1 MSDSVRSLVVSLYL
15 DSGKFD
21 KAIRLVNKEIKQAE
35 SEFKLAGAGVKDFEK
50 TLKGVDAKAEMLRK
64 TLKGQTENVSA
75 LTGKLGTLNKR
86 QQEQYEAYEK
96 SAAQY
101 REAKADLLV
110 YKNAVEETERAL
122 AKARQGGDPLIV
134 SGLEENLKHQK
145 QEYADQE
152 KKVNQL
158 ANATDKYAEKLGS
171 TQYAITS
178 TTAALN
184 EQKAAMKETG
194 DELNKN
200 ENAWYKYGVAMQN
213 WADKA
218 RGTSEALNQFGGKL
232 TKTVTAPIL
241 AAGAAAAKAGIDY
254 EDAFAGVR
262 KTVNVTSGD
271 AEAFFAQLS
280 ASVIDMSKRLATSAA
295 DISEVMA
302 IAGQMGIE
310 NDALESFTETIV
322 RLGMSTNLAGA
333 EAASAMAKFA
343 NITGM
348 AQSRFSNMGA
358 TLVDLGNNFATT
370 EADIMEMAV
379 RIGAAGKQVGLT
391 EPQILGFSA
400 ALSSLGLEAEA
411 GGSAFS
417 KALRKME
424 IAVATGSSALNDFA
438 RVAGM
443 TSEQFAQMWENNPA
457 EAFQAFIV
465 GLGGMNDEGM
475 GAIATLNEIGITELR
490 LSDTLLRS
498 ANATDLIS
506 DALTRANGA
515 WEDNTALMTE
525 SDMRLQTT
533 ASKLTNIK
541 NSLIAV
547 GIEFADTMAPE
558 IQTVVDGLGD
568 AVKWFG
574 ALDDKTRRNIVT
586 WGLYAAAV
594 GPALKVIGKIG
605 TTVTGAIGT
614 FGKLSQRIGEAGA
627 AFRATG
633 SAATALTTLLG
644 SGGMLVAG
652 VAAATAAIAALII
665 HFKKLEDAKP
675 DLSIDKSEID
685 SYKIDAQSL
694 EADIDV
700 NTSVTVSGDILNL
713 KEKFIGILNDGLPET
728 QEIREGMQADVD
740 KAVQAV
746 YSLIDESLAAQKTN
760 LDAQFAAGL
769 IDEGTYNTAIY
780 KLTGQAD
787 ALKGDLTGKA
797 EAVTAYV
804 TELCNNNRAM
814 TDEEIATLNALL
826 ESLGETADT
835 VQQVTAAQ
843 TDYYKLAYEK
853 TRLGYGDES
862 DQQKALEYVEILS
875 NRKIQ
880 QIEADKKAL
889 EAVYAATT
897 EGASD
902 EEKDA
907 QFQKL
912 QKQTDALNAEADAID
927 RARAAAHGGI
937 DLSIL
942 ETGGITLDDLQRYIT
957 LVDALKERGID
968 VTNGFGF
975 GEKTSI
981 LNSRFQSWMSPGS
994 NPIASYIDQI
1004 DEIIKK
1010 LDESGLLGEDSPL
1023 KKSLATLTE
1032 SGVVSEDDLTN
1043 TYGLVEALAQ
1053 LTTQTE
1059 PAAEAMKQLETDTA
1073 ESAQN
1078 ILPGAAQAVTDTES
1092 QLTDAMEGA
1101 AAASR
1106 EIFPKAF
1113 DMHSPSR
1120 VMYAQGLNVMAGFRN
1135 GIMAGRSGVINA
1147 MRDAARAAVNAA
1159 KQELDIHSPSRVFED
1174 EIGAMA
1180 MKGFGKGFTDEAK
1193 KQAAAIKN
1201 ASRYLTDEAKGGA
1214 ISGSNNRTYNS
1225 ESNVTVTGNTF
1236 VVNDKQ
1242 DVQALANEIAA
1253 LTRQKQRG
1261 RGLRTA

>member
-21 KAIRLVNKEIKQAE
+21 KAIRLVNKEIRQAE

-64 TLKGQTENVSA
+64 TLKGQAENVSA

-86 QQEQYEAYEK
+86 QQEQYTEYERI
-96 SAAQY
+96 SAQY

-110 YKNAVEETERAL
+110 YKDAVEQTQRAL
-122 AKARQGGDPLIV
+122 KQAEQGGDPLLIEA
-134 SGLEENLKHQK
+134 LNEKL
-145 QEYADQE
+145 ADQTKLYKEQE
-152 KKVNQL
+152 KEVEKL
-158 ANATDKYAEKLGS
+158 ASGVDKYAEKLGS
-171 TQYAITS
+171 TQYAITN

-218 RGTSEALNQFGGKL
+218 HSASEAVSQFGGKL
-232 TKTVTAPIL
+232 TKTITTPIL

-262 KTVNVTSGD
+262 KTVSVTSGD
-271 AEAFFAQLS
+271 AEAFFAKLS
-280 ASVIDMSKRLATSAA
+280 DSVIDMSKRLATGAA

-302 IAGQMGIE
+302 IAGQLGIE
-310 NDALESFTETIV
+310 NDELESFTETIV
-322 RLGMSTNLAGA
+322 RLGMSTNLAGD

-348 AQSRFSNMGA
+348 AQNKFSNMGA

-370 EADIMEMAV
+370 EADVMEMAV

-400 ALSSLGLEAEA
+400 ALSSLGLESEA

-424 IAVATGSSALNDFA
+424 TAVATGSSALNDFA

-443 TSEQFAQMWENNPA
+443 TSEQFAEMWKNNPA

-465 GLGGMNDEGM
+465 GLGQMNDEGV
-475 GAIATLNEIGITELR
+475 GAIATLDEIGITELR

-506 DALTRANGA
+506 DALARANVA
-515 WEDNTALMTE
+515 WEENTALMTE
-525 SDMRLQTT
+525 SDTRLQTT

-558 IQTVVDGLGD
+558 IETVVKGLGD

-574 ALDDKTRRNIVT
+574 SLDDATRRNIVT
-586 WGLYAAAV
+586 WGLYAAAI
-594 GPALKVIGKIG
+594 GPALKVIGRIG
-605 TTVTGAIGT
+605 TTATGAIST

-627 AFRATG
+627 AFKATG

-700 NTSVTVSGDILNL
+700 DTNVTVSGDILSL

-740 KAVQAV
+740 EAVQEV
-746 YSLIDESLAAQKTN
+746 YNLIDESLAAKKSS
-760 LDAQFAAGL
+760 LDEQFAAGL
-769 IDEGTYNTAIY
+769 IDEDTYNQAIA

-804 TELCNNNRAM
+804 AALCANNRAM
-814 TDEEIATLNALL
+814 TDEEIDTLNALL
-826 ESLGETADT
+826 DSLGETADK

-843 TDYYKLAYEK
+843 IDYYKLAYEK

-862 DQQKALEYVEILS
+862 DQQKALEYVEILAE
-875 NRKIQ
+875 RKKKE
-880 QIEADKKAL
+880 IEAERKAL
-889 EAVYAATT
+889 EETYAVTT

-907 QFQKL
+907 QLAKL
-912 QKQTDALNAEADAID
+912 KEQTDALNEQIDAME

-942 ETGGITLDDLQRYIT
+942 EEGGITLEDLREYIKLSEELKRYNIDVSDGLSGNEKFRAWLDSNAGGDLQEKIDT
-957 LVDALKERGID
+957 IDAI
-968 VTNGFGF
+968 V
-975 GEKTSI
+975 
-981 LNSRFQSWMSPGS
+981 
-994 NPIASYIDQI
+994 
-1004 DEIIKK
+1004 KK
-1010 LDESGLLGEDSPL
+1010 LDESGLLKDDSPL

-1032 SGVVSEDDLTN
+1032 SGVVNEDDLTN

-1053 LTTQTE
+1053 LVAQTE

-1073 ESAQN
+1073 ESAKN

-1092 QLTDAMEGA
+1092 QLTGAMQGA
-1101 AAASR
+1101 ANAAKGV
-1106 EIFPKAF
+1106 FPDTF

-1135 GIMAGRSGVINA
+1135 GIIAGRSGVITA
-1147 MRDAARAAVNAA
+1147 MKDAARAAVNAA
-1159 KQELDIHSPSRVFED
+1159 KQELDIHSPSRVFEN

-1193 KQAAAIKN
+1193 KQAAAIKS
-1201 ASRYLTDEAKGGA
+1201 ASRYLTGEAKGGA
-1214 ISGSNNRTYNS
+1214 MGGSNNRTYTS

-1236 VVNDKQ
+1236 IVNDKQ

>member
-21 KAIRLVNKEIKQAE
+21 KAIRLVNKEIRQAE

-75 LTGKLGTLNKR
+75 LTGKLNTLNKR
-86 QQEQYEAYEK
+86 QQEQYTEYERI
-96 SAAQY
+96 SAQY

-110 YKNAVEETERAL
+110 YKDAIEQTQRAL
-122 AKARQGGDPLIV
+122 KQAEQGGDPLLIEA
-134 SGLEENLKHQK
+134 LNEKL
-145 QEYADQE
+145 ADQTKLYKEQE
-152 KKVNQL
+152 KEVEKL
-158 ANATDKYAEKLGS
+158 ASGVDKYAEKLGS
-171 TQYAITS
+171 TQYAITN

-218 RGTSEALNQFGGKL
+218 RGASEAVSQFGGKL
-232 TKTVTAPIL
+232 TKTITTPIL

-262 KTVNVTSGD
+262 KTVSVTSGD
-271 AEAFFAQLS
+271 AEAFFAKLS
-280 ASVIDMSKRLATSAA
+280 NSVIDMSKRLATSAA

-302 IAGQMGIE
+302 IAGQLGIE
-310 NDALESFTETIV
+310 NDELESFTETIV
-322 RLGMSTNLAGA
+322 RLGMSTNLAGE

-348 AQSRFSNMGA
+348 AQSKFSNMGA

-370 EADIMEMAV
+370 EADIMAMAV

-400 ALSSLGLEAEA
+400 ALSSLGLESEA

-424 IAVATGSSALNDFA
+424 TAVATGSSALNDFA

-443 TSEQFAQMWENNPA
+443 TSEQFAEMWKNNPA

-465 GLGGMNDEGM
+465 GLGKMNDEGV
-475 GAIATLNEIGITELR
+475 GAIATLDEIGITELR

-498 ANATDLIS
+498 ANATGLIS
-506 DALTRANGA
+506 DALARANVA
-515 WEDNTALMTE
+515 WEENTALMTE
-525 SDMRLQTT
+525 SDTRLQTT

-558 IQTVVDGLGD
+558 IETVVKGLGD

-574 ALDDKTRRNIVT
+574 SLDDTTRRNIVT

-594 GPALKVIGKIG
+594 GPTLKVLGRIG
-605 TTVTGAIGT
+605 TTATGAIGT
-614 FGKLSQRIGEAGA
+614 IGKLSQRIGEAGA
-627 AFRATG
+627 AFKATG

-652 VAAATAAIAALII
+652 IAAATAAIAALII

-700 NTSVTVSGDILNL
+700 DTNVTVSGDILNL

-740 KAVQAV
+740 EAVQEV
-746 YSLIDESLAAQKTN
+746 YNLIDESLAAKKSS
-760 LDAQFAAGL
+760 LDEQFAAGL
-769 IDEGTYNTAIY
+769 IDEDTYNQAIA

-804 TELCNNNRAM
+804 AALCANNRAM
-814 TDEEIATLNALL
+814 TDEEIDTLNALL
-826 ESLGETADT
+826 DSLGETADK

-843 TDYYKLAYEK
+843 IDYYKLAYEK

-862 DQQKALEYVEILS
+862 DQQKALEYVEILAEQ
-875 NRKIQ
+875 KKQ
-880 QIEADKKAL
+880 EIEAERKAL
-889 EAVYAATT
+889 EEVYATTT
-897 EGASD
+897 EGESD

-907 QFQKL
+907 QLAKL
-912 QKQTDALNAEADAID
+912 KEQTDALNEQIDAIE

-942 ETGGITLDDLQRYIT
+942 EQGGITLDDLREYVKLSEELKKYNIDVSDGLSGSEKFAAWLDSNAGGDLQEKIDT
-957 LVDALKERGID
+957 IDAL
-968 VTNGFGF
+968 
-975 GEKTSI
+975 
-981 LNSRFQSWMSPGS
+981 
-994 NPIASYIDQI
+994 
-1004 DEIIKK
+1004 IKK
-1010 LDESGLLGEDSPL
+1010 LDESGLLKDDSPL

-1059 PAAEAMKQLETDTA
+1059 PAAEAVKKLEGDTKDI
-1073 ESAQN
+1073 AQQ
-1078 ILPGAAQAVTDTES
+1078 IIPGAAQAVTDTSGE
-1092 QLTDAMEGA
+1092 LTGAMQGA
-1101 AAASR
+1101 ADAAKDV
-1106 EIFPKAF
+1106 FPKAF

-1135 GIMAGRSGVINA
+1135 GIIAGRSGVITA
-1147 MRDAARAAVNAA
+1147 MKDAARAAVNAA
-1159 KQELDIHSPSRVFED
+1159 KQELDIHSPSRVFEN

-1193 KQAAAIKN
+1193 KQAAAIKS
-1201 ASRYLTDEAKGGA
+1201 ASRYLTGEAKGGA
-1214 ISGSNNRTYNS
+1214 MGGSNNRTYTS

-1236 VVNDKQ
+1236 IVNDKQ

>member
-75 LTGKLGTLNKR
+75 LTGKLSTLNKR
-86 QQEQYEAYEK
+86 QQEQYTEYERLSAQYKAAKNDLLQYK
-96 SAAQY
+96 SAVEKTQ
-101 REAKADLLV
+101 KAL
-110 YKNAVEETERAL
+110 RL
-122 AKARQGGDPLIV
+122 AEQGGDPLLIEA
-134 SGLEENLKHQK
+134 LNDKL
-145 QEYADQE
+145 ADQTKEYQNQE
-152 KKVNQL
+152 KEVQKL
-158 ANATDKYAEKLGS
+158 ANSVDQYAAKLGS
-171 TQYAITS
+171 TQYTITS

-194 DELNKN
+194 DELRKH

-213 WADKA
+213 WADNA
-218 RGTSEALNQFGGKL
+218 RGASEALNQFGGKL
-232 TKTVTAPIL
+232 TKTVTTPIL

-271 AEAFFAQLS
+271 AEAFFARLS
-280 ASVIDMSKRLATSAA
+280 SSVIDMSKRLATSAA

-424 IAVATGSSALNDFA
+424 IAVATGSSALDDFA

-515 WEDNTALMTE
+515 WEENAALMTE

-558 IQTVVDGLGD
+558 IQAVVDGLGD

-700 NTSVTVSGDILNL
+700 DTSVTVSGDILNL

-728 QEIREGMQADVD
+728 QEIRDGMQADVD
-740 KAVQAV
+740 NAVQAV

-804 TELCNNNRAM
+804 TALCNNNRAM

-826 ESLGETADT
+826 ESLGETADK

-862 DQQKALEYVEILS
+862 DQQKALEYVEILAE
-875 NRKIQ
+875 RKKKE
-880 QIEADKKAL
+880 IEAERKAL
-889 EAVYAATT
+889 EETYAVTT
-897 EGASD
+897 EGASE

-907 QFQKL
+907 QLAKL
-912 QKQTDALNAEADAID
+912 KEQTDALNAEADAIE

-937 DLSIL
+937 DLGIL
-942 ETGGITLDDLQRYIT
+942 EQGGITIDDLERYT
-957 LVDALKERGID
+957 ELTDKLKQFGID
-968 VTNGFGF
+968 ISDGLSWSEQV
-975 GEKTSI
+975 SI
-981 LNSRFQSWMSPGS
+981 DRGAQGRVKNAL
-994 NPIASYIDQI
+994 AEIDAI
-1004 DEIIKK
+1004 VKK
-1010 LDESGLLGEDSPL
+1010 LDESGLLGDDSPL

-1032 SGVVSEDDLTN
+1032 NGVVNEDDLTN

-1092 QLTDAMEGA
+1092 QLTGAMQGA
-1101 AAASR
+1101 ADAAKGV
-1106 EIFPKAF
+1106 FPDTF

-1120 VMYAQGLNVMAGFRN
+1120 IMYAQGLNVMAGFRN

-1159 KQELDIHSPSRVFED
+1159 KQELDIHSPSRVFEN

-1193 KQAAAIKN
+1193 KQASAIKN

-1236 VVNDKQ
+1236 IVNDKQ

>member
-64 TLKGQTENVSA
+64 TLKGQAENVSA

-134 SGLEENLKHQK
+134 SGLEEKLKDQK

-171 TQYAITS
+171 TQYTITS

-194 DELNKN
+194 DELRKH

-218 RGTSEALNQFGGKL
+218 RGASEALNQFGGKL
-232 TKTVTAPIL
+232 TKTVTTPIL
-241 AAGAAAAKAGIDY
+241 AAGVAAAKAGIDY

-271 AEAFFAQLS
+271 AETFFARLS
-280 ASVIDMSKRLATSAA
+280 ASVIDMSKRLATGAA

-424 IAVATGSSALNDFA
+424 IAVSTGSSALDDFA

-457 EAFQAFIV
+457 DAFQAFIV

-515 WEDNTALMTE
+515 WEENTALMTE

-694 EADIDV
+694 ETDIDV
-700 NTSVTVSGDILNL
+700 DTSVTVSGDILNL

-740 KAVQAV
+740 KAVEAV

-769 IDEGTYNTAIY
+769 IDDGTYNTAIY

-804 TELCNNNRAM
+804 TALCNNNRAM

-826 ESLGETADT
+826 ESLGETADK

-862 DQQKALEYVEILS
+862 DQQKALEYVEIMAE
-875 NRKIQ
+875 RKKKE
-880 QIEADKKAL
+880 IESERKAL
-889 EAVYAATT
+889 EETYAVTT
-897 EGASD
+897 EGASE

-907 QFQKL
+907 QLAKL
-912 QKQTDALNAEADAID
+912 KEQTDALNAEADAIE

-937 DLSIL
+937 DLGIL
-942 ETGGITLDDLQRYIT
+942 EQGGITIDDLERYT
-957 LVDALKERGID
+957 ELTDKLKQFGID
-968 VTNGFGF
+968 ISDGLSLSEQV
-975 GEKTSI
+975 
-981 LNSRFQSWMSPGS
+981 
-994 NPIASYIDQI
+994 AIDRGAQGRVKNALAEI
-1004 DEIIKK
+1004 DAIVKK

-1059 PAAEAMKQLETDTA
+1059 PAAEAMKRLETDTA

-1092 QLTDAMEGA
+1092 QLTDAMQGA
-1101 AAASR
+1101 ADAAKGV
-1106 EIFPKAF
+1106 FPDTF

-1159 KQELDIHSPSRVFED
+1159 KQELDINSPSRVFED

-1236 VVNDKQ
+1236 IVNDKQ

>member
-64 TLKGQTENVSA
+64 TLKGQTESVSA
-75 LTGKLGTLNKR
+75 LTGKLNTLNKR
-86 QQEQYEAYEK
+86 QQDQYTEYERLSAQYKAAKNDLLQYK
-96 SAAQY
+96 SAVEKTQ
-101 REAKADLLV
+101 KAL
-110 YKNAVEETERAL
+110 RL
-122 AKARQGGDPLIV
+122 AEQGGDPLLIE
-134 SGLEENLKHQK
+134 GLNKKL
-145 QEYADQE
+145 ADQTKEYQNQE
-152 KKVNQL
+152 KEVQKL
-158 ANATDKYAEKLGS
+158 ASSVDQYAAKLGS
-171 TQYAITS
+171 TQYTITS

-194 DELNKN
+194 DELRKH
-200 ENAWYKYGVAMQN
+200 ESAWYKYGVAMQN

-218 RGTSEALNQFGGKL
+218 RGTSEALNQFGGKM

-728 QEIREGMQADVD
+728 QEIRDGMQADVD

-804 TELCNNNRAM
+804 TTLCNNNRAM

-826 ESLGETADT
+826 ESLGETADK

-862 DQQKALEYVEILS
+862 DQQKALEYVEIMAE
-875 NRKIQ
+875 RKKKE
-880 QIEADKKAL
+880 IEAERKAL
-889 EAVYAATT
+889 EDTYAVTT
-897 EGASD
+897 EGASE

-907 QFQKL
+907 QLAKL
-912 QKQTDALNAEADAID
+912 KEQTDALNEQVDAIES
-927 RARAAAHGGI
+927 ARAAAHGGI
-937 DLSIL
+937 DLGIL
-942 ETGGITLDDLQRYIT
+942 EQGGITIDDLREYIK
-957 LVDALKERGID
+957 LSKELERSNID
-968 VTNGFGF
+968 VSDGLSWD
-975 GEKTSI
+975 EKI
-981 LNSRFQSWMSPGS
+981 RAWMDS
-994 NPIASYIDQI
+994 NAGGDLQEKIDAI
-1004 DEIIKK
+1004 DAINKK
-1010 LDESGLLGEDSPL
+1010 LDESGLFGEDSPL

-1059 PAAEAMKQLETDTA
+1059 PAAEAMKRLETDTA

-1078 ILPGAAQAVTDTES
+1078 ILPGAAQAVTNTES
-1092 QLTDAMEGA
+1092 QLTDAMQSA
-1101 AAASR
+1101 ADAAKGV
-1106 EIFPKAF
+1106 FPDTF
-1113 DMHSPSR
+1113 DMHSESR
-1120 VMYAQGLNVMAGFRN
+1120 VTYAQGLNVMAGFRN
-1135 GIMAGRSGVINA
+1135 GIIAGRSGVINA
-1147 MRDAARAAVNAA
+1147 MINAARAAVNAA
-1159 KQELDIHSPSRVFED
+1159 EQELDINSPSGVFED
-1174 EIGAMA
+1174 DIGVMS
-1180 MKGFGKGFTDEAK
+1180 MKGFGNGVTKESK
-1193 KQAAAIKN
+1193 KQAAVIKN
-1201 ASRYLTDEAKGGA
+1201 AFRYLTDEAKGSA

>member
-75 LTGKLGTLNKR
+75 LTGKLNTLNKR

-96 SAAQY
+96 SAEQY

-122 AKARQGGDPLIV
+122 AKARQGGDPLLIE
-134 SGLEENLKHQK
+134 GLNKKL
-145 QEYADQE
+145 ADQTKEYQNQE
-152 KKVNQL
+152 KEVQKL
-158 ANATDKYAEKLGS
+158 ANSVDKYAEKLGS
-171 TQYAITS
+171 TQYTITS

-194 DELNKN
+194 DELRKH
-200 ENAWYKYGVAMQN
+200 ESAWYKYGVAMQN

-232 TKTVTAPIL
+232 TKTVTTPIL

-280 ASVIDMSKRLATSAA
+280 ASVIDMSKRLATGAA

-424 IAVATGSSALNDFA
+424 IAVATGSSALDDFA

-515 WEDNTALMTE
+515 WEENTALMTE

-700 NTSVTVSGDILNL
+700 DTSVTVSGDILNL

-728 QEIREGMQADVD
+728 QEIRDGMQADVD
-740 KAVQAV
+740 NAVQAV
-746 YSLIDESLAAQKTN
+746 YNLIDESLAAQKTN
-760 LDAQFAAGL
+760 LNEQFAAGL
-769 IDEGTYNTAIY
+769 IDEDTYNTAID

-804 TELCNNNRAM
+804 TTLCNNNRAM

-826 ESLGETADT
+826 ESLGETADK

-862 DQQKALEYVEILS
+862 DQQKALEYVEILAE
-875 NRKIQ
+875 RKKKE
-880 QIEADKKAL
+880 IEAERKAL
-889 EAVYAATT
+889 EETYAVTT
-897 EGASD
+897 EGASE

-907 QFQKL
+907 QLAKL
-912 QKQTDALNAEADAID
+912 KEQTDALNTQIDAIE

-937 DLSIL
+937 DLGIL
-942 ETGGITLDDLQRYIT
+942 EQGGITIDDLERYTELI
-957 LVDALKERGID
+957 DKLKQFGID
-968 VTNGFGF
+968 ISDGLSWSEQV
-975 GEKTSI
+975 SI
-981 LNSRFQSWMSPGS
+981 DRGAQGRVKNAL
-994 NPIASYIDQI
+994 AEIDAI
-1004 DEIIKK
+1004 VKK

-1043 TYGLVEALAQ
+1043 TYSLVEALAQ

-1092 QLTDAMEGA
+1092 QLTDAMQGA
-1101 AAASR
+1101 ADAAKGV
-1106 EIFPKAF
+1106 FPDTF

-1120 VMYAQGLNVMAGFRN
+1120 IMYTQGLNVMAGFRN
-1135 GIMAGRSGVINA
+1135 GIIAGRSGVIAA
-1147 MRDAARAAVNAA
+1147 MRNAARAAVNAA
-1159 KQELDIHSPSRVFED
+1159 KQELDIHSPSRVFEN

-1180 MKGFGKGFTDEAK
+1180 TKGFGKGFTGKAK

-1201 ASRYLTDEAKGGA
+1201 ASRYLTGEAKGGA

-1236 VVNDKQ
+1236 IVNDKQ

-1261 RGLRTA
+1261 RGLRMA

>member
-1 MSDSVRSLVVSLYL
+1 MSDNVRSLVVSLYL

-21 KAIRLVNKEIKQAE
+21 KAIRLVNKEIRQAE

-50 TLKGVDAKAEMLRK
+50 TLKGVDAKADMLRK

-86 QQEQYEAYEK
+86 QQEQYAEYERI
-96 SAAQY
+96 SAQY

-110 YKNAVEETERAL
+110 YKDAVEQTQRAL
-122 AKARQGGDPLIV
+122 KQAEQGGDTLLIE
-134 SGLEENLKHQK
+134 GLNEKL
-145 QEYADQE
+145 ADQTKLYKEQE
-152 KKVNQL
+152 KEVEKL
-158 ANATDKYAEKLGS
+158 ASGVDKYAEKLGS
-171 TQYAITS
+171 TQYAITN

-194 DELNKN
+194 DELRKH

-218 RGTSEALNQFGGKL
+218 HGASEAVSQFGGKL
-232 TKTVTAPIL
+232 TRTVTTPIL

-262 KTVNVTSGD
+262 KTVSVTSGD
-271 AEAFFAQLS
+271 AEAFFAKLS
-280 ASVIDMSKRLATSAA
+280 DSVIDMSKRLATGAA

-302 IAGQMGIE
+302 IAGQLGIE
-310 NDALESFTETIV
+310 NDELESFTETII
-322 RLGMSTNLAGA
+322 RLGMSTNIAGE
-333 EAASAMAKFA
+333 EAAAAMAKFA

-348 AQSRFSNMGA
+348 AQNKFSNMGA

-370 EADIMEMAV
+370 EADVMEMAV

-400 ALSSLGLEAEA
+400 ALSSLGLESEA

-424 IAVATGSSALNDFA
+424 TAVATGSSALGDFA

-443 TSEQFAQMWENNPA
+443 TSEQFAQMWKNNPA

-465 GLGGMNDEGM
+465 GLGRMNDEGV
-475 GAIATLNEIGITELR
+475 GAIATLDEIGITELR

-506 DALTRANGA
+506 DALARANVA
-515 WEDNTALMTE
+515 WEENTALMTE
-525 SDMRLQTT
+525 SDTRLQTT

-558 IQTVVDGLGD
+558 IETVVKGLGD

-574 ALDDKTRRNIVT
+574 SLDDTTRQNIVT
-586 WGLYAAAV
+586 WGLYAAAI
-594 GPALKVIGKIG
+594 GPALKAIGKIG

-614 FGKLSQRIGEAGA
+614 IGKLSQRIGEAGA
-627 AFRATG
+627 AFKATG

-652 VAAATAAIAALII
+652 IAAAVAAIGALII

-675 DLSIDKSEID
+675 DLSIDKSEIE

-700 NTSVTVSGDILNL
+700 DTSVTISGDILSL
-713 KEKFIGILNDGLPET
+713 KEKLIGILNDGLPET
-728 QEIREGMQADVD
+728 QEIREGMKADVD
-740 KAVQAV
+740 KAVSDV
-746 YSLIDESLAAQKTN
+746 YKLIEDSLAEQKSS
-760 LDAQFAAGL
+760 LDEQFAAGL
-769 IDEGTYNTAIY
+769 IDEDTYNEAIT

-787 ALKGDLTGKA
+787 ALKSDLTGKS

-804 TELCNNNRAM
+804 AALCADNRAM
-814 TDEEIATLNALL
+814 TDEEIDTLNALL
-826 ESLGETADT
+826 ESLGETADK

-843 TDYYKLAYEK
+843 IDYYKLAYEK
-853 TRLGYGDES
+853 TQLGYGDEK
-862 DQQKALEYVEILS
+862 DQQKALEYVEILAE
-875 NRKIQ
+875 RKKKEV
-880 QIEADKKAL
+880 EAERKAL
-889 EAVYAATT
+889 EQTYAVTT

-907 QFQKL
+907 QLAKL
-912 QKQTDALNAEADAID
+912 KEQTDALNAQIDAIE
-927 RARAAAHGGI
+927 RARAAAHGGR

-942 ETGGITLDDLQRYIT
+942 EQGGITIDDLERYT
-957 LVDALKERGID
+957 ELTDKLKQFGID
-968 VTNGFGF
+968 ISDG
-975 GEKTSI
+975 
-981 LNSRFQSWMSPGS
+981 LSWSEQVAIDRGAQGRVK
-994 NPIASYIDQI
+994 NAIAEIDA
-1004 DEIIKK
+1004 IIKK
-1010 LDESGLLGEDSPL
+1010 LDESGLLKDDSPL

-1032 SGVVSEDDLTN
+1032 SGVVNEDDLTN

-1053 LTTQTE
+1053 LATQTE
-1059 PAAEAMKQLETDTA
+1059 PAAEAIKQLETDTV
-1073 ESAQN
+1073 ESAKN
-1078 ILPGAAQAVTDTES
+1078 ILPGAAKAVTDTES
-1092 QLTDAMEGA
+1092 QLTGAMEGA

-1135 GIMAGRSGVINA
+1135 GIIAGRSGVINA

-1159 KQELDIHSPSRVFED
+1159 KQELDIHSPSRVFEN

-1180 MKGFGKGFTDEAK
+1180 MKGFGKGFTEEAK
-1193 KQAAAIKN
+1193 KQAAAIRS
-1201 ASRYLTDEAKGGA
+1201 ASRYLTGEAKGGA
-1214 ISGSNNRTYNS
+1214 MSGSNNRTYTS

-1236 VVNDKQ
+1236 IVNDRQ

-1253 LTRQKQRG
+1253 LTRQQQRG
-1261 RGLRTA
+1261 RGLRMA

>member
-1 MSDSVRSLVVSLYL
+1 
-15 DSGKFD
+15 
-21 KAIRLVNKEIKQAE
+21 
-35 SEFKLAGAGVKDFEK
+35 
-50 TLKGVDAKAEMLRK
+50 
-64 TLKGQTENVSA
+64 
-75 LTGKLGTLNKR
+75 
-86 QQEQYEAYEK
+86 
-96 SAAQY
+96 
-101 REAKADLLV
+101 
-110 YKNAVEETERAL
+110 
-122 AKARQGGDPLIV
+122 
-134 SGLEENLKHQK
+134 
-145 QEYADQE
+145 
-152 KKVNQL
+152 
-158 ANATDKYAEKLGS
+158 
-171 TQYAITS
+171 
-178 TTAALN
+178 
-184 EQKAAMKETG
+184 MKETG
-194 DELNKN
+194 DELRKH
-200 ENAWYKYGVAMQN
+200 ESAWYKYGVAMQN

-271 AEAFFAQLS
+271 AEAFFARLS
-280 ASVIDMSKRLATSAA
+280 ASVIDMSKRLATGAA

-424 IAVATGSSALNDFA
+424 IAVSTGSSALDDFA

-515 WEDNTALMTE
+515 WEENAALMTE

-675 DLSIDKSEID
+675 DLSIDKSDID

-740 KAVQAV
+740 KAVEAV

-760 LDAQFAAGL
+760 LDAQFASGL

-804 TELCNNNRAM
+804 TALCNNNRAM

-826 ESLGETADT
+826 ESLGETADK

-862 DQQKALEYVEILS
+862 DQQKALEYVEIMAE
-875 NRKIQ
+875 RKKKE
-880 QIEADKKAL
+880 IESERKAL
-889 EAVYAATT
+889 EETYAVTT
-897 EGASD
+897 EGASE

-907 QFQKL
+907 QLAKL
-912 QKQTDALNAEADAID
+912 KEQTDALNAQIDAIE

-937 DLSIL
+937 DLGIL
-942 ETGGITLDDLQRYIT
+942 EQGGITLDDLREYIKLSKELERYNIDVSDG
-957 LVDALKERGID
+957 LNWDEKSRAWLDSNAGGDLQDKIDQLDAL
-968 VTNGFGF
+968 
-975 GEKTSI
+975 
-981 LNSRFQSWMSPGS
+981 
-994 NPIASYIDQI
+994 
-1004 DEIIKK
+1004 IKK
-1010 LDESGLLGEDSPL
+1010 LDESGLFGEDSPL

-1059 PAAEAMKQLETDTA
+1059 PAAEAMKRLETDTA

-1092 QLTDAMEGA
+1092 QLTDAMQGA
-1101 AAASR
+1101 ADAAKGV
-1106 EIFPKAF
+1106 FPDTF

-1180 MKGFGKGFTDEAK
+1180 MKGFGKGFTEEAK

-1201 ASRYLTDEAKGGA
+1201 ASRYLTDTAKGGA

-1236 VVNDKQ
+1236 IVNDKQ

>member
-75 LTGKLGTLNKR
+75 LTGKLNTLNKR
-86 QQEQYEAYEK
+86 QQDQYTEYERLSAQYKAAKNDLLQYK
-96 SAAQY
+96 SAVEKTQ
-101 REAKADLLV
+101 KAL
-110 YKNAVEETERAL
+110 RL
-122 AKARQGGDPLIV
+122 AEQGGDPLLIE
-134 SGLEENLKHQK
+134 GLNKKL
-145 QEYADQE
+145 ADQTKEYQNQE
-152 KKVNQL
+152 KEVQKL
-158 ANATDKYAEKLGS
+158 ASSVDQYAAKLGS
-171 TQYAITS
+171 TQYTITS

-194 DELNKN
+194 DELRKH
-200 ENAWYKYGVAMQN
+200 ESAWYKYGVAMQN

-424 IAVATGSSALNDFA
+424 IAVSTGSSALDDFA

-443 TSEQFAQMWENNPA
+443 TSEQFAQMWDNNPA

-515 WEDNTALMTE
+515 WEENAALMTE

-627 AFRATG
+627 AFKATG

-675 DLSIDKSEID
+675 DLSIDKSEIE
-685 SYKIDAQSL
+685 SYKIDTQSL

-700 NTSVTVSGDILNL
+700 DTSVTVSGDILNL

-728 QEIREGMQADVD
+728 QEIRDGMQADVD
-740 KAVQAV
+740 NAVQAV

-760 LDAQFAAGL
+760 LDTQFAAGL

-804 TELCNNNRAM
+804 TTLCSNNRAM

-826 ESLGETADT
+826 ESLGETADK

-862 DQQKALEYVEILS
+862 DQQKALEYVEILAE
-875 NRKIQ
+875 RKKKE
-880 QIEADKKAL
+880 IEAERKAL
-889 EAVYAATT
+889 EETYAVTT
-897 EGASD
+897 EGASE

-907 QFQKL
+907 QLAKL
-912 QKQTDALNAEADAID
+912 KEQTDALNTQIDAIE

-937 DLSIL
+937 DLGIL
-942 ETGGITLDDLQRYIT
+942 EQGGITLDDLREYIKLSKELERYN
-957 LVDALKERGID
+957 ID
-968 VTNGFGF
+968 VSDGLNWD
-975 GEKTSI
+975 EK
-981 LNSRFQSWMSPGS
+981 SRAWLDS
-994 NPIASYIDQI
+994 NAGGDLQEKIDAI
-1004 DEIIKK
+1004 DAIIKK
-1010 LDESGLLGEDSPL
+1010 LDESGLFGEDSPL

-1032 SGVVSEDDLTN
+1032 NGVVNEDDLTN

-1053 LTTQTE
+1053 LATQTE

-1092 QLTDAMEGA
+1092 QLTDAMQSA
-1101 AAASR
+1101 AVAAKGV
-1106 EIFPKAF
+1106 FPDTF

-1120 VMYAQGLNVMAGFRN
+1120 VMYAQGVNVMAGFRN

-1180 MKGFGKGFTDEAK
+1180 MKGFGKGFTEEAK

-1201 ASRYLTDEAKGGA
+1201 ASRYLTDTAKGGA

>member
-21 KAIRLVNKEIKQAE
+21 KAIRLVNKEIRQAE

-50 TLKGVDAKAEMLRK
+50 TLKGVDAKADMLRK

-75 LTGKLGTLNKR
+75 LTGKLNTLNKR
-86 QQEQYEAYEK
+86 QQEQYTEYERI
-96 SAAQY
+96 SAQY

-110 YKNAVEETERAL
+110 YKDAIEQTQRAL
-122 AKARQGGDPLIV
+122 KQAEQGGDPLLIEA
-134 SGLEENLKHQK
+134 LNDKL
-145 QEYADQE
+145 ADQTHEYKEQE
-152 KKVNQL
+152 KEVEKL
-158 ANATDKYAEKLGS
+158 ASGVDKYAEKLGS
-171 TQYAITS
+171 TQYAITN

-218 RGTSEALNQFGGKL
+218 RGASEAVSQFGGKL
-232 TKTVTAPIL
+232 TKTITTPIL

-262 KTVNVTSGD
+262 KTVSVTSGD
-271 AEAFFAQLS
+271 AEAFFAKLS
-280 ASVIDMSKRLATSAA
+280 DSVIDMSKRLATGAA

-302 IAGQMGIE
+302 IAGQLGIE
-310 NDALESFTETIV
+310 NDELESFTETIV
-322 RLGMSTNLAGA
+322 RLGMSTNLAGE

-348 AQSRFSNMGA
+348 AQSKFSNMGA
-358 TLVDLGNNFATT
+358 TLVDLGNSFATT
-370 EADIMEMAV
+370 EADIMAMAT

-400 ALSSLGLEAEA
+400 ALSSLGLESEA

-424 IAVATGSSALNDFA
+424 TAVATGSSALNDFA

-443 TSEQFAQMWENNPA
+443 TSEQFAAMWKNNPA

-465 GLGGMNDEGM
+465 GLGQMNDEGV
-475 GAIATLNEIGITELR
+475 GAIATLDEIGITELR

-506 DALTRANGA
+506 DALARANVA
-515 WEDNTALMTE
+515 WEENTALMTE
-525 SDMRLQTT
+525 SDTRLQTT

-558 IQTVVDGLGD
+558 IETVVKGLGD

-574 ALDDKTRRNIVT
+574 SLDDATRRNIVT

-594 GPALKVIGKIG
+594 GPTLKVLGRIG
-605 TTVTGAIGT
+605 TTATGAIST

-627 AFRATG
+627 AFKATG

-700 NTSVTVSGDILNL
+700 DTNVTVSGDILSL

-740 KAVQAV
+740 KAVQEV
-746 YSLIDESLAAQKTN
+746 YNLIDKSLAAQKSS
-760 LDAQFAAGL
+760 LDEQFAAGL
-769 IDEGTYNTAIY
+769 IDEGTYNKAIA

-787 ALKGDLTGKA
+787 VLKGDLTGKA
-797 EAVTAYV
+797 EAVAAYV
-804 TELCNNNRAM
+804 TALCSNNRAM

-826 ESLGETADT
+826 ESLGETADK

-862 DQQKALEYVEILS
+862 DQQKALEYVEILA

-912 QKQTDALNAEADAID
+912 QEQTDALDQQADAIE

-937 DLSIL
+937 DLGIL
-942 ETGGITLDDLQRYIT
+942 EKGGISLDDLQRYIALSET
-957 LVDALKERGID
+957 LKKKNIDISDGLSWNEKLAASLGGDYLQDA
-968 VTNGFGF
+968 
-975 GEKTSI
+975 
-981 LNSRFQSWMSPGS
+981 
-994 NPIASYIDQI
+994 I
-1004 DEIIKK
+1004 DEIDAINKK

-1023 KKSLATLTE
+1023 KSSLATLTE
-1032 SGVVSEDDLTN
+1032 SGVISEDDLTN

-1053 LTTQTE
+1053 LVTQTE
-1059 PAAEAMKQLETDTA
+1059 PAAEAMKQLETDTS

-1092 QLTDAMEGA
+1092 QLTDAMQGA
-1101 AAASR
+1101 ADSAKGV
-1106 EIFPKAF
+1106 FPTAF

-1120 VMYAQGLNVMAGFRN
+1120 IMYAQGLNVMAGFRN
-1135 GIMAGRSGVINA
+1135 GIIAGRSGVINA
-1147 MRDAARAAVNAA
+1147 MRNAARAAVNAA
-1159 KQELDIHSPSRVFED
+1159 KQELDIHSPSRVFEN

-1193 KQAAAIKN
+1193 KQAAAIKS
-1201 ASRYLTDEAKGGA
+1201 ASRYLTGEAKGGA
-1214 ISGSNNRTYNS
+1214 MGGSNNRTYTS

-1236 VVNDKQ
+1236 IVNDKQ

>member
-21 KAIRLVNKEIKQAE
+21 KAIRLVNKEIRQAE

-64 TLKGQTENVSA
+64 TLKGQAENVSA

-86 QQEQYEAYEK
+86 QQEQYTEYERLSAQYKAAKNDLLQYK
-96 SAAQY
+96 SAVEKTQ
-101 REAKADLLV
+101 KAL
-110 YKNAVEETERAL
+110 RL
-122 AKARQGGDPLIV
+122 AEQGGDPLLIEA
-134 SGLEENLKHQK
+134 LNDKL
-145 QEYADQE
+145 ADQTKEYQNQE
-152 KKVNQL
+152 KEVQKL
-158 ANATDKYAEKLGS
+158 ANSVDQYAAKLGS
-171 TQYAITS
+171 TQYTITS

-194 DELNKN
+194 DELRKH
-200 ENAWYKYGVAMQN
+200 ESAWYKYGVAMQN

-218 RGTSEALNQFGGKL
+218 RGTSEAVNQFGGKL

-241 AAGAAAAKAGIDY
+241 AAGAAAAKASIDY

-271 AEAFFAQLS
+271 AQAFFAQLS

-424 IAVATGSSALNDFA
+424 IAVATGSSALDDFA

-515 WEDNTALMTE
+515 WEENTALMTE

-605 TTVTGAIGT
+605 TTVTSAIGT

-675 DLSIDKSEID
+675 DLSIDKSEIEG
-685 SYKIDAQSL
+685 YKIDAQSL

-740 KAVQAV
+740 NAVQAV

-804 TELCNNNRAM
+804 TALCNNNRAM

-826 ESLGETADT
+826 ESLGETADK

-862 DQQKALEYVEILS
+862 DQQKALEYVEILAE
-875 NRKIQ
+875 RKKKE
-880 QIEADKKAL
+880 IEAERKAL
-889 EAVYAATT
+889 EETYAVTT
-897 EGASD
+897 EGASE

-907 QFQKL
+907 QLSKL
-912 QKQTDALNAEADAID
+912 KEQTDALNTQIDAIE

-937 DLSIL
+937 DLGIL
-942 ETGGITLDDLQRYIT
+942 EQGGITLDDLREYIKLSKELERYN
-957 LVDALKERGID
+957 ID
-968 VTNGFGF
+968 VSDGLNWD
-975 GEKTSI
+975 EK
-981 LNSRFQSWMSPGS
+981 SRAWLDS
-994 NPIASYIDQI
+994 NAGGDLQEKIDAI
-1004 DEIIKK
+1004 DAIIKK
-1010 LDESGLLGEDSPL
+1010 LDESGLFGEDSPL

-1032 SGVVSEDDLTN
+1032 NGVVNEDDLTN

-1092 QLTDAMEGA
+1092 QLTDAMQSA
-1101 AAASR
+1101 AVAAKGV
-1106 EIFPKAF
+1106 FPDTF

-1120 VMYAQGLNVMAGFRN
+1120 VMYAQGVNVMAGFRN

-1180 MKGFGKGFTDEAK
+1180 MKGFGKGFTEEAK

-1236 VVNDKQ
+1236 IVNDKQ

>member
-21 KAIRLVNKEIKQAE
+21 KAIRLVNKEIRQAE

-64 TLKGQTENVSA
+64 TLKGQAENVSA
-75 LTGKLGTLNKR
+75 LTGKLNTLNKR
-86 QQEQYEAYEK
+86 QQEQYTEYERI
-96 SAAQY
+96 SAQY

-110 YKNAVEETERAL
+110 YKDAIEQTRRAL
-122 AKARQGGDPLIV
+122 KQAEQGGDPLLIEA
-134 SGLEENLKHQK
+134 LNEKL
-145 QEYADQE
+145 ADQTKLYKEQE
-152 KKVNQL
+152 KEIEKL
-158 ANATDKYAEKLGS
+158 ASGVDKYAEKLGS
-171 TQYAITS
+171 TQYAITN

-218 RGTSEALNQFGGKL
+218 HGASEAVSQFGGKL
-232 TKTVTAPIL
+232 TKTITTPIL

-254 EDAFAGVR
+254 EDAFAGVK
-262 KTVNVTSGD
+262 KTVSVTSGD
-271 AEAFFAQLS
+271 AEAFFAKLS
-280 ASVIDMSKRLATSAA
+280 DSVIDMSKRLATGAA

-302 IAGQMGIE
+302 IAGQLGIE
-310 NDALESFTETIV
+310 NDELESFTETIV
-322 RLGMSTNLAGA
+322 RLGMSTNLAGE

-348 AQSRFSNMGA
+348 AQSKFSNMGA
-358 TLVDLGNNFATT
+358 TLVDLGNSFATT
-370 EADIMEMAV
+370 EADIMAMAT

-400 ALSSLGLEAEA
+400 ALSSLGLESEA

-424 IAVATGSSALNDFA
+424 TAVATGSSALNDFA

-443 TSEQFAQMWENNPA
+443 TSEQFAEMWKNNPA

-465 GLGGMNDEGM
+465 GLGQMNDEGV
-475 GAIATLNEIGITELR
+475 GAIATLDEIGITELR

-506 DALTRANGA
+506 DALARANVA
-515 WEDNTALMTE
+515 WEENTALMTE
-525 SDMRLQTT
+525 SDTRLQTT

-558 IQTVVDGLGD
+558 IETVVKGLGD

-574 ALDDKTRRNIVT
+574 SLDDATRRNIVT
-586 WGLYAAAV
+586 WGLYAAAI
-594 GPALKVIGKIG
+594 GPALKVTGRIG
-605 TTVTGAIGT
+605 TTATGAIRT

-627 AFRATG
+627 AFKATG
-633 SAATALTTLLG
+633 SAATALITLLG

-700 NTSVTVSGDILNL
+700 DTNVTVSGDILSL

-740 KAVQAV
+740 EAVQEV
-746 YSLIDESLAAQKTN
+746 YNLIDESLAAKKSS
-760 LDAQFAAGL
+760 LDEQFAAGL
-769 IDEGTYNTAIY
+769 IDEDTYNQAIA

-804 TELCNNNRAM
+804 AALCANNRAM
-814 TDEEIATLNALL
+814 TDEEIDTLNALL
-826 ESLGETADT
+826 DSLGETADK

-862 DQQKALEYVEILS
+862 DQQKAIEYVEILAE
-875 NRKIQ
+875 RKKKE
-880 QIEADKKAL
+880 IESERKAL
-889 EAVYAATT
+889 EEVYATTT
-897 EGASD
+897 EGESD

-907 QFQKL
+907 QLAKL
-912 QKQTDALNAEADAID
+912 KEQTDALNEQIDAIES
-927 RARAAAHGGI
+927 ARAAAHGGI

-942 ETGGITLDDLQRYIT
+942 EQGGITIDDLERYT
-957 LVDALKERGID
+957 ELTDKLKQFGID
-968 VTNGFGF
+968 ISDG
-975 GEKTSI
+975 
-981 LNSRFQSWMSPGS
+981 LSWSKQV
-994 NPIASYIDQI
+994 AIDRGAQGRVKNVLAEI
-1004 DEIIKK
+1004 DAITKK
-1010 LDESGLLGEDSPL
+1010 LDESGLLKDDSPL

-1032 SGVVSEDDLTN
+1032 SGVVNEDDLTN

-1053 LTTQTE
+1053 LVTQTE

-1073 ESAQN
+1073 ESAKN

-1092 QLTDAMEGA
+1092 QLTGAMEGA

-1135 GIMAGRSGVINA
+1135 GIIAGRSGVITA
-1147 MRDAARAAVNAA
+1147 MKDAARAAVNAA
-1159 KQELDIHSPSRVFED
+1159 KQELDIHSPSRVFEN

-1193 KQAAAIKN
+1193 KQAAAIKS
-1201 ASRYLTDEAKGGA
+1201 ASRYLTGEAKGGA
-1214 ISGSNNRTYNS
+1214 MGGSNNRTYTS

-1236 VVNDKQ
+1236 IVNDKQ

-1261 RGLRTA
+1261 RGLRMA

>member
-122 AKARQGGDPLIV
+122 AKAQQGGDPLIV
-134 SGLEENLKHQK
+134 SGLEEKLKHQK
-145 QEYADQE
+145 QEYAEQE

-171 TQYAITS
+171 TQYTITS

-194 DELNKN
+194 DELRKH
-200 ENAWYKYGVAMQN
+200 ESAWYKYGVAMQN

-232 TKTVTAPIL
+232 TKTVTTPIL

-271 AEAFFAQLS
+271 AEAFFARLS

-424 IAVATGSSALNDFA
+424 IAVATGSSALDDFA

-515 WEDNTALMTE
+515 WEENTALMTE

-558 IQTVVDGLGD
+558 IQAVVDGLGD

-740 KAVQAV
+740 KAVEAV
-746 YSLIDESLAAQKTN
+746 YSLIDESLATQKTN

-769 IDEGTYNTAIY
+769 IDEDTYNTAIY

-804 TELCNNNRAM
+804 TALCNNNRAM

-826 ESLGETADT
+826 ESLGETADK

-862 DQQKALEYVEILS
+862 DQQKALEYVEILAE
-875 NRKIQ
+875 RKKKE
-880 QIEADKKAL
+880 IEAERKAL
-889 EAVYAATT
+889 EETYAVTT
-897 EGASD
+897 EGASE

-907 QFQKL
+907 QLAKL
-912 QKQTDALNAEADAID
+912 KEQTDALNAQIDAIE
-927 RARAAAHGGI
+927 RARAAAHGGL
-937 DLSIL
+937 DLGIL
-942 ETGGITLDDLQRYIT
+942 EQGGITLDDLREYIKLSKELERYN
-957 LVDALKERGID
+957 ID
-968 VTNGFGF
+968 VSDGLNFD
-975 GEKTSI
+975 EK
-981 LNSRFQSWMSPGS
+981 SRAWLDS
-994 NPIASYIDQI
+994 NAGGDLQEKIDQLDAI
-1004 DEIIKK
+1004 NKK
-1010 LDESGLLGEDSPL
+1010 LDESGLFGEDSPL

-1032 SGVVSEDDLTN
+1032 SGVVNEDDLTN

-1092 QLTDAMEGA
+1092 QLTDAMQGA
-1101 AAASR
+1101 ADEAKNV
-1106 EIFPKAF
+1106 FPDTF

-1135 GIMAGRSGVINA
+1135 GIIDGRSGVINA

-1159 KQELDIHSPSRVFED
+1159 KQELDINSPSGVFED

-1180 MKGFGKGFTDEAK
+1180 MKRFGKGFTDESK

-1236 VVNDKQ
+1236 IVNDKQ

>member
-134 SGLEENLKHQK
+134 SGLEEKLKDQK
-145 QEYADQE
+145 QEYAEQE

-171 TQYAITS
+171 TQYAITN

-184 EQKAAMKETG
+184 EQKTAMKETG
-194 DELNKN
+194 DELRKH
-200 ENAWYKYGVAMQN
+200 ESAWYKYGVAMQN

-218 RGTSEALNQFGGKL
+218 RGASEALNQFGGKL

-271 AEAFFAQLS
+271 PEAFFARLS
-280 ASVIDMSKRLATSAA
+280 DSVIDMSKRLATGAT

-343 NITGM
+343 NITDM

-424 IAVATGSSALNDFA
+424 IAVATGSSALDDFA

-515 WEDNTALMTE
+515 WEENAALMTE

-614 FGKLSQRIGEAGA
+614 FGKLSQHIGEAGA

-675 DLSIDKSEID
+675 DLSIDKSEIE

-728 QEIREGMQADVD
+728 QEIRDGMQADVD
-740 KAVQAV
+740 KAVEAV
-746 YSLIDESLAAQKTN
+746 YSLIDESLATQKTN

-769 IDEGTYNTAIY
+769 IDEGTYNTAID

-804 TELCNNNRAM
+804 TALCNNNRAM

-826 ESLGETADT
+826 ESLGETADK

-862 DQQKALEYVEILS
+862 DQQKALEYVEILAE
-875 NRKIQ
+875 RKKKE
-880 QIEADKKAL
+880 IEAERKAL
-889 EAVYAATT
+889 EGTYAVTT
-897 EGASD
+897 EGASE

-907 QFQKL
+907 QLAKL
-912 QKQTDALNAEADAID
+912 KEQTDALNAEADAIE

-937 DLSIL
+937 DLGIL
-942 ETGGITLDDLQRYIT
+942 EQGGITIDDLERYT
-957 LVDALKERGID
+957 ELTDKLKQFGID
-968 VTNGFGF
+968 ISDGLSLSEQV
-975 GEKTSI
+975 
-981 LNSRFQSWMSPGS
+981 
-994 NPIASYIDQI
+994 AIDRGAQGRVKNALAEI
-1004 DEIIKK
+1004 DAIVKK

-1043 TYGLVEALAQ
+1043 TYSLVEALAQ

-1092 QLTDAMEGA
+1092 QLTDAMQGA
-1101 AAASR
+1101 ADAAKGV
-1106 EIFPKAF
+1106 FPDTF

-1180 MKGFGKGFTDEAK
+1180 MKGFGKGFTEEAK

-1236 VVNDKQ
+1236 IVNDKQ

>member
-64 TLKGQTENVSA
+64 TLKGQTESVSA
-75 LTGKLGTLNKR
+75 LTGKLNTLNKR
-86 QQEQYEAYEK
+86 QQDQYTEYERLSAQYKAAKNDLLQYK
-96 SAAQY
+96 SAVEKTQ
-101 REAKADLLV
+101 KAL
-110 YKNAVEETERAL
+110 RL
-122 AKARQGGDPLIV
+122 AEQGGDPLLIE
-134 SGLEENLKHQK
+134 GLNKKL
-145 QEYADQE
+145 ADQTKEYQNQE
-152 KKVNQL
+152 KEVQKL
-158 ANATDKYAEKLGS
+158 ASSVDQYAAKLGS
-171 TQYAITS
+171 TQYTITS

-232 TKTVTAPIL
+232 TKTVTTPIL

-271 AEAFFAQLS
+271 TEAFFARLS

-302 IAGQMGIE
+302 IAGQMGIK

-322 RLGMSTNLAGA
+322 RMGMSTNLAGA

-391 EPQILGFSA
+391 EPQIIGFSA

-424 IAVATGSSALNDFA
+424 IAVSTGSSALDDFA

-515 WEDNTALMTE
+515 WEENTALMTE

-787 ALKGDLTGKA
+787 ALKSDLTGKA

-862 DQQKALEYVEILS
+862 DQQKALEYVEILAE
-875 NRKIQ
+875 RKKKE
-880 QIEADKKAL
+880 IEAERKAL
-889 EAVYAATT
+889 EGTYAVTT
-897 EGASD
+897 EGASE

-907 QFQKL
+907 QLAKL
-912 QKQTDALNAEADAID
+912 KEQTDALNAEADAIE

-937 DLSIL
+937 DLGIL
-942 ETGGITLDDLQRYIT
+942 EQGGITIDDLERYT
-957 LVDALKERGID
+957 ELTDKLKQFGID
-968 VTNGFGF
+968 ISDGLSLSEQVV
-975 GEKTSI
+975 
-981 LNSRFQSWMSPGS
+981 
-994 NPIASYIDQI
+994 IDRGAQGRVKNALAEI
-1004 DEIIKK
+1004 DAIIKK

>member
-64 TLKGQTENVSA
+64 TLKGQTESVSA
-75 LTGKLGTLNKR
+75 LTGKLNTLNKR
-86 QQEQYEAYEK
+86 QQDQYTEYERLSAQYKAAKNDLLQYK
-96 SAAQY
+96 SAVEKTQ
-101 REAKADLLV
+101 KAL
-110 YKNAVEETERAL
+110 RL
-122 AKARQGGDPLIV
+122 AEQGGDPLLIE
-134 SGLEENLKHQK
+134 GLNKKL
-145 QEYADQE
+145 ADQTKEYQNQE
-152 KKVNQL
+152 KEVQKL
-158 ANATDKYAEKLGS
+158 ASSVDQYAAKLGS
-171 TQYAITS
+171 TQYTITS

-194 DELNKN
+194 DELRKH
-200 ENAWYKYGVAMQN
+200 ESAWYKYGVAMQN

-218 RGTSEALNQFGGKL
+218 RGTSEALNQFGGKM

-728 QEIREGMQADVD
+728 QEIRDGMQADVD

-760 LDAQFAAGL
+760 LDAQFSAGL

-804 TELCNNNRAM
+804 TTLCNNNRAM

-826 ESLGETADT
+826 ESLGETADK

-862 DQQKALEYVEILS
+862 DQQKALEYVEIMAE
-875 NRKIQ
+875 RKKKE
-880 QIEADKKAL
+880 IEAERKAL
-889 EAVYAATT
+889 EDTYAVTT
-897 EGASD
+897 EGASE

-907 QFQKL
+907 QLAKL
-912 QKQTDALNAEADAID
+912 KEQTDALNEQVDAIES
-927 RARAAAHGGI
+927 ARAAAHGGI
-937 DLSIL
+937 DLGIL
-942 ETGGITLDDLQRYIT
+942 EQGGITIDDLREYIK
-957 LVDALKERGID
+957 LSKELERSNID
-968 VTNGFGF
+968 VSDGLSWD
-975 GEKTSI
+975 EKI
-981 LNSRFQSWMSPGS
+981 RAWMDS
-994 NPIASYIDQI
+994 NAGGDLQEKIDAI
-1004 DEIIKK
+1004 DAINKK
-1010 LDESGLLGEDSPL
+1010 LDESGLFGEDSPL

-1059 PAAEAMKQLETDTA
+1059 PAAEAMKRLETDTA

-1078 ILPGAAQAVTDTES
+1078 ILPGAAQAVTNTES
-1092 QLTDAMEGA
+1092 QLTDAMQSA
-1101 AAASR
+1101 ADAAKGV
-1106 EIFPKAF
+1106 FPDTF
-1113 DMHSPSR
+1113 DMHSESR
-1120 VMYAQGLNVMAGFRN
+1120 VTYAQGLNVMAGFRN
-1135 GIMAGRSGVINA
+1135 GIIAGRSGVINA
-1147 MRDAARAAVNAA
+1147 MINAARAAVNAA
-1159 KQELDIHSPSRVFED
+1159 EQELDINSPSGVFED
-1174 EIGAMA
+1174 DIGVMS
-1180 MKGFGKGFTDEAK
+1180 MKGFGNGVTKESK
-1193 KQAAAIKN
+1193 KQAAVIKN
-1201 ASRYLTDEAKGGA
+1201 AFRYLTDEAKGSA

>member
-122 AKARQGGDPLIV
+122 SKARQGGDPLIV
-134 SGLEENLKHQK
+134 SGLEEKLKDQK

-171 TQYAITS
+171 TQYAITN

-232 TKTVTAPIL
+232 TKTVTTPII

-424 IAVATGSSALNDFA
+424 IAVATGSSALDDFA

-515 WEDNTALMTE
+515 WEENAALMTE

-740 KAVQAV
+740 KAVEAV

-760 LDAQFAAGL
+760 LDAQFASGL

-804 TELCNNNRAM
+804 TALCNNNRAM

-826 ESLGETADT
+826 ESLGETADK

-862 DQQKALEYVEILS
+862 DQQKALEYVEIMAE
-875 NRKIQ
+875 RKKKE
-880 QIEADKKAL
+880 IESERKAL
-889 EAVYAATT
+889 EETYAVTT
-897 EGASD
+897 EGASE

-907 QFQKL
+907 QLAKL
-912 QKQTDALNAEADAID
+912 KEQTDALNAQIDAIEQ
-927 RARAAAHGGI
+927 ARAAAHGGI
-937 DLSIL
+937 DLGIL
-942 ETGGITLDDLQRYIT
+942 EQGGITIDDLERYT
-957 LVDALKERGID
+957 ELTDKLKQFGID
-968 VTNGFGF
+968 ISDGLSWSEQV
-975 GEKTSI
+975 SI
-981 LNSRFQSWMSPGS
+981 DRGAQGRVKNAL
-994 NPIASYIDQI
+994 AEIDAI
-1004 DEIIKK
+1004 VKK
-1010 LDESGLLGEDSPL
+1010 LDESGLLGDDSPL

-1059 PAAEAMKQLETDTA
+1059 PASEAMKRLETDTA

-1078 ILPGAAQAVTDTES
+1078 ILPGAAQAVTDTEN
-1092 QLTDAMEGA
+1092 QLTDAMQGA
-1101 AAASR
+1101 ADAAKGV
-1106 EIFPKAF
+1106 FPDTF

-1135 GIMAGRSGVINA
+1135 GIIAGRSGVINA

-1180 MKGFGKGFTDEAK
+1180 MKGFGKGFTEEAK

-1236 VVNDKQ
+1236 IVNDKQ

>member
-75 LTGKLGTLNKR
+75 LTGKLNTLNKR
-86 QQEQYEAYEK
+86 QQEQYTEYERL
-96 SAAQY
+96 SAQY
-101 REAKADLLV
+101 RDAKADLLV
-110 YKNAVEETERAL
+110 YKDAVEQTQKALKKTQASGDQQAIAVWTDELDTQTEL
-122 AKARQGGDPLIV
+122 YK
-134 SGLEENLKHQK
+134 E
-145 QEYADQE
+145 QE
-152 KKVNQL
+152 KEVEKL
-158 ANATDKYAEKLGS
+158 ASGVDKYAEKLSS
-171 TQYAITS
+171 TQYAITN

-194 DELNKN
+194 DELRKH

-218 RGTSEALNQFGGKL
+218 RGASEAVSQFGGKL
-232 TKTVTAPIL
+232 TKTVTTPIL
-241 AAGAAAAKAGIDY
+241 AAGVAAAKAGIDY

-271 AEAFFAQLS
+271 AEAFFARMS

-302 IAGQMGIE
+302 IAGQLGIE
-310 NDALESFTETIV
+310 NDELESFTETIV
-322 RLGMSTNLAGA
+322 RLGMSTNLAGE

-370 EADIMEMAV
+370 EADIMAMAT

-400 ALSSLGLEAEA
+400 ALSSLGLEADA

-424 IAVATGSSALNDFA
+424 TAVATGSSALNDFA

-443 TSEQFAQMWENNPA
+443 TSEQFAAMWKNDPA

-465 GLGGMNDEGM
+465 GLGQMNDEGV
-475 GAIATLNEIGITELR
+475 GAIATLDEIGITELR

-506 DALTRANGA
+506 DALARANVA
-515 WEDNTALMTE
+515 WEENTALMTE
-525 SDMRLQTT
+525 SDTRLQTT

-541 NSLIAV
+541 NSMIAV

-558 IQTVVDGLGD
+558 IQTVVDGLGE
-568 AVKWFG
+568 AVQWFG
-574 ALDDKTRRNIVT
+574 TLDDTTRRNIVT

-594 GPALKVIGKIG
+594 GPALKVLGRIG
-605 TTVTGAIGT
+605 TTATGAIGT
-614 FGKLSQRIGEAGA
+614 FGKLAQRIGEAGA
-627 AFRATG
+627 AFKATG

-700 NTSVTVSGDILNL
+700 DTSVTVSGDILSL

-740 KAVQAV
+740 KAVQDV
-746 YSLIDESLAAQKTN
+746 YNLIDESLAAQKAN
-760 LDAQFAAGL
+760 LDEQFAAGL
-769 IDEGTYNTAIY
+769 IDEDTYNKAIA

-804 TELCNNNRAM
+804 TALCNNNRAM

-826 ESLGETADT
+826 DSLGETADK

-862 DQQKALEYVEILS
+862 DQQKALEYIEILAD
-875 NRKIQ
+875 RKKKE
-880 QIEADKKAL
+880 IEAERKAI
-889 EAVYAATT
+889 EEVYAATT
-897 EGASD
+897 EGESD
-902 EEKDA
+902 SEKDA
-907 QFQKL
+907 QLAKL
-912 QKQTDALNAEADAID
+912 KEQTDALNEQIDAIEQ
-927 RARAAAHGGI
+927 ARAAAHGGI
-937 DLSIL
+937 DLGIL
-942 ETGGITLDDLQRYIT
+942 EKGGVSLDDLQRYIDLSET
-957 LVDALKERGID
+957 LRKKGID
-968 VTNGFGF
+968 ISDG
-975 GEKTSI
+975 
-981 LNSRFQSWMSPGS
+981 LSW
-994 NPIASYIDQI
+994 NERLAASLGGDYLQDAI
-1004 DEIIKK
+1004 DEIDALIKK
-1010 LDESGLLGEDSPL
+1010 LDESGLLGENSPL
-1023 KKSLATLTE
+1023 KSSLATLTE

-1053 LTTQTE
+1053 LATQTE
-1059 PAAEAMKQLETDTA
+1059 PAAEALKQLEADTA

-1078 ILPGAAQAVTDTES
+1078 ILPGAAQAVTDTSGE
-1092 QLTDAMEGA
+1092 LTGAMQSAADAA
-1101 AAASR
+1101 KDV
-1106 EIFPKAF
+1106 FPSTF

-1120 VMYAQGLNVMAGFRN
+1120 IMYAQGVNVMAGFRN
-1135 GIMAGRSGVINA
+1135 GIIAGRSGVITA

-1159 KQELDIHSPSRVFED
+1159 KQELDIHSPSRVFEN

-1193 KQAAAIKN
+1193 KQAAAIKS
-1201 ASRYLTDEAKGGA
+1201 ASRYLTGEAKGGA
-1214 ISGSNNRTYNS
+1214 MSGSNNRTYTS

-1236 VVNDKQ
+1236 IVNDKQ

>member
-75 LTGKLGTLNKR
+75 LTGKLNTLNKR
-86 QQEQYEAYEK
+86 QQEQYTEYERI
-96 SAAQY
+96 SAQY
-101 REAKADLLV
+101 RDAKADLLV
-110 YKNAVEETERAL
+110 YKDAVEETQRAL
-122 AKARQGGDPLIV
+122 KRAQASGDQQAIAVWTDELDTQTK
-134 SGLEENLKHQK
+134 LYEE
-145 QEYADQE
+145 QE
-152 KKVNQL
+152 KAVEKL
-158 ANATDKYAEKLGS
+158 ASGVDKYAEKLGS
-171 TQYAITS
+171 TQYAITN

-218 RGTSEALNQFGGKL
+218 HGASEAVSQFGGKL
-232 TKTVTAPIL
+232 TKTITTPIL

-262 KTVNVTSGD
+262 KTVSVTSGD
-271 AEAFFAQLS
+271 AEAFFAKLS
-280 ASVIDMSKRLATSAA
+280 NSVIDMSKRLATSAA

-302 IAGQMGIE
+302 IAGQLGIE
-310 NDALESFTETIV
+310 NDELESFTETIV
-322 RLGMSTNLAGA
+322 RLGMSTNLAGE

-348 AQSRFSNMGA
+348 AQSKFSNMGA
-358 TLVDLGNNFATT
+358 TLVDLGNSFATT
-370 EADIMEMAV
+370 EADIMAMAV

-400 ALSSLGLEAEA
+400 ALSSLGLESEA

-424 IAVATGSSALNDFA
+424 TAVATGSSALNDFA

-443 TSEQFAQMWENNPA
+443 TSEQFAEMWKNNPA

-465 GLGGMNDEGM
+465 GLGQMNDEGV
-475 GAIATLNEIGITELR
+475 GAIATLDEIGITELR

-498 ANATDLIS
+498 ANATGLIS
-506 DALTRANGA
+506 DALARANVA
-515 WEDNTALMTE
+515 WEENTALMTE
-525 SDMRLQTT
+525 SDTRLQTT

-558 IQTVVDGLGD
+558 IETVVKGLGD

-574 ALDDKTRRNIVT
+574 SLDDATRRNIVT
-586 WGLYAAAV
+586 WGLYAAAI
-594 GPALKVIGKIG
+594 GPALKVIGRIG

-614 FGKLSQRIGEAGA
+614 IGKLSQRIGEAGA
-627 AFRATG
+627 AFKATG

-700 NTSVTVSGDILNL
+700 DTNVTVSGDILSL

-740 KAVQAV
+740 EAVQEV
-746 YSLIDESLAAQKTN
+746 YNLIDESLAAKKSS
-760 LDAQFAAGL
+760 LDEQFAAGL
-769 IDEGTYNTAIY
+769 IDEDTYNQAIA

-804 TELCNNNRAM
+804 AALCANNRAM
-814 TDEEIATLNALL
+814 TDEEIDTLNALL
-826 ESLGETADT
+826 DSLGETADK

-862 DQQKALEYVEILS
+862 DQQKALEYVEILAE
-875 NRKIQ
+875 RKKKE
-880 QIEADKKAL
+880 IESERKAL
-889 EAVYAATT
+889 EEVYATTT
-897 EGASD
+897 EGESD

-907 QFQKL
+907 QLAKL
-912 QKQTDALNAEADAID
+912 KEQTDALNEQIDAIE

-942 ETGGITLDDLQRYIT
+942 EQGGITLDDLREYVK
-957 LVDALKERGID
+957 LSEELKKYNID
-968 VTNGFGF
+968 VSDGLSGS
-975 GEKTSI
+975 EKFAAW
-981 LNSRFQSWMSPGS
+981 LDS
-994 NPIASYIDQI
+994 NAGGGLQEKIDTI
-1004 DEIIKK
+1004 DAIIKK
-1010 LDESGLLGEDSPL
+1010 LDESGLLKDDSPL

-1073 ESAQN
+1073 ESAKN

-1092 QLTDAMEGA
+1092 QLTGAMEGA

-1135 GIMAGRSGVINA
+1135 GIIAGRSGVITA
-1147 MRDAARAAVNAA
+1147 MKDAARAAVNAA
-1159 KQELDIHSPSRVFED
+1159 KQELDIHSPSRVFEN

-1180 MKGFGKGFTDEAK
+1180 MKGFGKGFTEEAK
-1193 KQAAAIKN
+1193 KQAAAIKS
-1201 ASRYLTDEAKGGA
+1201 ASRYLTGEAKGGA
-1214 ISGSNNRTYNS
+1214 MGGSNNRTYTS

-1236 VVNDKQ
+1236 IVNDKQ

>member
-64 TLKGQTENVSA
+64 TLKGQTESVSA
-75 LTGKLGTLNKR
+75 LTGKLNTLNKR
-86 QQEQYEAYEK
+86 QQDQYTEYERISAQYKAAKNDLLQYK
-96 SAAQY
+96 SAVEKTQ
-101 REAKADLLV
+101 KAL
-110 YKNAVEETERAL
+110 RL
-122 AKARQGGDPLIV
+122 AEQGGDPLLIE
-134 SGLEENLKHQK
+134 GLNKKL
-145 QEYADQE
+145 ADQTKEYKNQE
-152 KKVNQL
+152 KEVQKL
-158 ANATDKYAEKLGS
+158 ANSVDQYAAKLGS
-171 TQYAITS
+171 TQYTITS

-184 EQKAAMKETG
+184 EQKAVMKETG
-194 DELNKN
+194 DELRKH
-200 ENAWYKYGVAMQN
+200 ESAWYKYGVAMQN

-218 RGTSEALNQFGGKL
+218 SGTSEALNQFGGKL
-232 TKTVTAPIL
+232 TKTVTTPIL

-271 AEAFFAQLS
+271 AEAFFARLS
-280 ASVIDMSKRLATSAA
+280 ASVIDMSKRLATGAA

-424 IAVATGSSALNDFA
+424 IAVSTGSSALDDFA

-515 WEDNTALMTE
+515 WEENTALMTE

-694 EADIDV
+694 ETDIDV

-740 KAVQAV
+740 NAVQAV

-804 TELCNNNRAM
+804 TALCNNNRAM

-826 ESLGETADT
+826 ESLGETADK

-862 DQQKALEYVEILS
+862 DQQKALEYVEIMAE
-875 NRKIQ
+875 RKKKE
-880 QIEADKKAL
+880 IESERKAL
-889 EAVYAATT
+889 EETYAVTT
-897 EGASD
+897 EGASE

-907 QFQKL
+907 QLAKL
-912 QKQTDALNAEADAID
+912 KEQTDALNAQIDAIE

-937 DLSIL
+937 DLGIL
-942 ETGGITLDDLQRYIT
+942 EQGGITLDDLREYIKLSKELERYNIDVSDG
-957 LVDALKERGID
+957 LNWDEKSRAWLDSNAGGDLQDKIDQLDAL
-968 VTNGFGF
+968 
-975 GEKTSI
+975 
-981 LNSRFQSWMSPGS
+981 
-994 NPIASYIDQI
+994 
-1004 DEIIKK
+1004 IKK
-1010 LDESGLLGEDSPL
+1010 LDESGLFGEDSPL

-1059 PAAEAMKQLETDTA
+1059 PAAEAMKRLETDTA

-1092 QLTDAMEGA
+1092 QLTDAMQGA
-1101 AAASR
+1101 ADAAKGV
-1106 EIFPKAF
+1106 FPDTF

-1120 VMYAQGLNVMAGFRN
+1120 VMYAHGLNVMAGFRN

-1159 KQELDIHSPSRVFED
+1159 KQELDINSPSRVFED

-1180 MKGFGKGFTDEAK
+1180 MKRFGKGFTDEAK

-1236 VVNDKQ
+1236 IVNDKQ

>member
-21 KAIRLVNKEIKQAE
+21 KAIRLVNKEIRQAE

-75 LTGKLGTLNKR
+75 LTGKLNTLNKR
-86 QQEQYEAYEK
+86 QQEQYTEYERI
-96 SAAQY
+96 SAQY
-101 REAKADLLV
+101 REAKADLLQ
-110 YKNAVEETERAL
+110 YKNAVEKTQKAL
-122 AKARQGGDPLIV
+122 RLAEQGGDPL
-134 SGLEENLKHQK
+134 LTEALNDKL
-145 QEYADQE
+145 ADQTQLYKEQE
-152 KKVNQL
+152 KEVEKL
-158 ANATDKYAEKLGS
+158 ASGVDKYAEKLGS
-171 TQYAITS
+171 TQYAITN

-194 DELNKN
+194 DELRKH
-200 ENAWYKYGVAMQN
+200 ESAWYKYGVAMQN

-218 RGTSEALNQFGGKL
+218 RGASEAVSQFGGKL
-232 TKTVTAPIL
+232 TKTITTPIL

-262 KTVNVTSGD
+262 KTVSVTSGD
-271 AEAFFAQLS
+271 AEAFFAKLS
-280 ASVIDMSKRLATSAA
+280 DSVIDMSKRLATGAA

-302 IAGQMGIE
+302 IAGQLGIE
-310 NDALESFTETIV
+310 NDELESFTETII
-322 RLGMSTNLAGA
+322 RLGMSTNIAGE

-348 AQSRFSNMGA
+348 AQSKFSNMGA

-370 EADIMEMAV
+370 EADVMEMAV

-400 ALSSLGLEAEA
+400 ALSSLGLESEA

-424 IAVATGSSALNDFA
+424 TAVATGSSALGDFA

-443 TSEQFAQMWENNPA
+443 TSEQFAQMWKNNPA

-465 GLGGMNDEGM
+465 GLGSMNDEGI
-475 GAIATLNEIGITELR
+475 GAIATLDEIGITELR

-506 DALTRANGA
+506 DALARANVA
-515 WEDNTALMTE
+515 WEENTALMTE
-525 SDMRLQTT
+525 SDTRLQTT

-558 IQTVVDGLGD
+558 IQAVVDGLGD

-574 ALDDKTRRNIVT
+574 SLDDATRRNIVT
-586 WGLYAAAV
+586 WGLYAAAI

-614 FGKLSQRIGEAGA
+614 IGKLSQRIGEAGA
-627 AFRATG
+627 AFKATG

-700 NTSVTVSGDILNL
+700 DTNVTVSGDILSL

-746 YSLIDESLAAQKTN
+746 YNLIDDSLAAQKTN
-760 LDAQFAAGL
+760 LDEQFAAGL
-769 IDEGTYNTAIY
+769 IDEDTYNKAIA

-804 TELCNNNRAM
+804 TALCNNNRAM

-826 ESLGETADT
+826 ESLGDTADK

-862 DQQKALEYVEILS
+862 DQQKALEYVEILAE
-875 NRKIQ
+875 RKKKEIDA
-880 QIEADKKAL
+880 ERKAL
-889 EAVYAATT
+889 EEVYATTT
-897 EGASD
+897 EGESD

-907 QFQKL
+907 QLAKL
-912 QKQTDALNAEADAID
+912 KEQTDALNEQIDAIE

-937 DLSIL
+937 DLGIL
-942 ETGGITLDDLQRYIT
+942 EKGGISLDDLQRYIALSET
-957 LVDALKERGID
+957 LKKKNIDISDGLSWNEKFAAWLGGDYLQDA
-968 VTNGFGF
+968 
-975 GEKTSI
+975 
-981 LNSRFQSWMSPGS
+981 
-994 NPIASYIDQI
+994 I
-1004 DEIIKK
+1004 DEIDALIKK

-1023 KKSLATLTE
+1023 KSSLATLTE

-1053 LTTQTE
+1053 LVTQTE
-1059 PAAEAMKQLETDTA
+1059 PAAEAMKQLETDTS

-1092 QLTDAMEGA
+1092 QLTDAMQGA
-1101 AAASR
+1101 ADSAKDV
-1106 EIFPKAF
+1106 FPTAF

-1120 VMYAQGLNVMAGFRN
+1120 IMYAQGLNVMAGFRN
-1135 GIMAGRSGVINA
+1135 GIIAGRSGVINA
-1147 MRDAARAAVNAA
+1147 MRNAARAAVNAA

-1193 KQAAAIKN
+1193 KQAAAIKS
-1201 ASRYLTDEAKGGA
+1201 ASKYLTGEAKSGA
-1214 ISGSNNRTYNS
+1214 MGGSNNRTYNS

-1236 VVNDKQ
+1236 IVNDKQ

>member
-64 TLKGQTENVSA
+64 TLKGQTESVSA
-75 LTGKLGTLNKR
+75 LTGKLNTLNKR
-86 QQEQYEAYEK
+86 QQDQYTEYERISAQYKAAKNDLLQYK
-96 SAAQY
+96 SAVEKTQ
-101 REAKADLLV
+101 KAL
-110 YKNAVEETERAL
+110 RL
-122 AKARQGGDPLIV
+122 AEQGGDPLLIE
-134 SGLEENLKHQK
+134 GLNKKL
-145 QEYADQE
+145 ADQTKEYKNQE
-152 KKVNQL
+152 KEVQKL
-158 ANATDKYAEKLGS
+158 ANSVDQYAAKLGS
-171 TQYAITS
+171 TQYTITS

-184 EQKAAMKETG
+184 EQKAVMKETG
-194 DELNKN
+194 DELRKH
-200 ENAWYKYGVAMQN
+200 ESAWYKYGVAMQN

-218 RGTSEALNQFGGKL
+218 SGTSEALNQFGGKL
-232 TKTVTAPIL
+232 TKTVTTPIL

-271 AEAFFAQLS
+271 AEAFFARLS
-280 ASVIDMSKRLATSAA
+280 ASVIDMSKRLATGAA

-424 IAVATGSSALNDFA
+424 IAVSTGSSALDDFA

-515 WEDNTALMTE
+515 WEENAALMTE

-694 EADIDV
+694 ETDIDV

-740 KAVQAV
+740 NAVQAV

-804 TELCNNNRAM
+804 TALCNNNRAM

-826 ESLGETADT
+826 ESLGETADK

-862 DQQKALEYVEILS
+862 DQQKALEYVEIMAE
-875 NRKIQ
+875 RKKKE
-880 QIEADKKAL
+880 IESERKAL
-889 EAVYAATT
+889 EETYAVTT
-897 EGASD
+897 EGASE

-907 QFQKL
+907 QLAKL
-912 QKQTDALNAEADAID
+912 KEQTDALNAQIDAIE

-937 DLSIL
+937 DLGIL
-942 ETGGITLDDLQRYIT
+942 EQGGITLDDLREYIKLSKELERYNIDVSDG
-957 LVDALKERGID
+957 LNWDEKSRAWLDSNAGGDLQDKIDQLDAL
-968 VTNGFGF
+968 
-975 GEKTSI
+975 
-981 LNSRFQSWMSPGS
+981 
-994 NPIASYIDQI
+994 
-1004 DEIIKK
+1004 IKK
-1010 LDESGLLGEDSPL
+1010 LDESGLFGEDSPL

-1059 PAAEAMKQLETDTA
+1059 PAAEAMKRLETDTA

-1092 QLTDAMEGA
+1092 QLTDAMQGA
-1101 AAASR
+1101 ADAAKGV
-1106 EIFPKAF
+1106 FPDTF

-1120 VMYAQGLNVMAGFRN
+1120 VMYAHGLNVMAGFRN

-1159 KQELDIHSPSRVFED
+1159 KQELDINSPSRVFED

-1236 VVNDKQ
+1236 IVNDKQ

>member
-122 AKARQGGDPLIV
+122 AKAQQGGDPLIV
-134 SGLEENLKHQK
+134 SGLEEKLKDQK

-171 TQYAITS
+171 TQYTITS

-194 DELNKN
+194 DELRKH

-218 RGTSEALNQFGGKL
+218 RGASEALNQFGGKL

-424 IAVATGSSALNDFA
+424 IAVATGSSALDDFA

-506 DALTRANGA
+506 DALARANGA
-515 WEDNTALMTE
+515 WEENTALMTE

-558 IQTVVDGLGD
+558 IQAVVDGLGD

-675 DLSIDKSEID
+675 DLSIDKSEIE

-740 KAVQAV
+740 KAVEAV

-804 TELCNNNRAM
+804 TALCNNNRAM

-826 ESLGETADT
+826 ESLGETADK

-862 DQQKALEYVEILS
+862 DQQKALEYVEILAE
-875 NRKIQ
+875 RKKKE
-880 QIEADKKAL
+880 IEAERKAL
-889 EAVYAATT
+889 EETYAVTT
-897 EGASD
+897 EGASE

-907 QFQKL
+907 QLAKL
-912 QKQTDALNAEADAID
+912 KEQTDALNTQIDAIE

-937 DLSIL
+937 DLGIL
-942 ETGGITLDDLQRYIT
+942 EQGGITIDDLERYTELI
-957 LVDALKERGID
+957 DKLKQFGID
-968 VTNGFGF
+968 ISDGLSWSEQV
-975 GEKTSI
+975 SI
-981 LNSRFQSWMSPGS
+981 DRGAQGRVKNAL
-994 NPIASYIDQI
+994 AEIDAI
-1004 DEIIKK
+1004 VKK

-1032 SGVVSEDDLTN
+1032 NGVVNEDDLTN

-1059 PAAEAMKQLETDTA
+1059 PAAEAMKRLETDTA

-1092 QLTDAMEGA
+1092 QLTDAMQSA
-1101 AAASR
+1101 ADAAKGV
-1106 EIFPKAF
+1106 FPDTF

-1236 VVNDKQ
+1236 IVNDRQ

>member
-21 KAIRLVNKEIKQAE
+21 KAIRLVNKEIRQAE

-75 LTGKLGTLNKR
+75 LTGKLNTLNKR
-86 QQEQYEAYEK
+86 QQEQYTEYERI
-96 SAAQY
+96 SAQY
-101 REAKADLLV
+101 REAKADLLQ
-110 YKNAVEETERAL
+110 YKNAVEKTQKAL
-122 AKARQGGDPLIV
+122 RLAEQGGDPLLIEA
-134 SGLEENLKHQK
+134 LNDKL
-145 QEYADQE
+145 ADQTQLYKEQE
-152 KKVNQL
+152 KEVEKL
-158 ANATDKYAEKLGS
+158 ASGVDKYAEKLGS
-171 TQYAITS
+171 TQYAITN

-218 RGTSEALNQFGGKL
+218 RGASEAVSQFGGKL
-232 TKTVTAPIL
+232 TKTITTPIL

-262 KTVNVTSGD
+262 KTVSVTSGD
-271 AEAFFAQLS
+271 AEAFFAKLS
-280 ASVIDMSKRLATSAA
+280 DSVIDMSKRLATGAA

-302 IAGQMGIE
+302 IAGQLGIE
-310 NDALESFTETIV
+310 NDELESFTETIV
-322 RLGMSTNLAGA
+322 RLGMSTNLAGE

-348 AQSRFSNMGA
+348 AQSKFSNMGA

-370 EADIMEMAV
+370 EADVMEMAV

-400 ALSSLGLEAEA
+400 ALSSLGLESEA

-424 IAVATGSSALNDFA
+424 TAVATGSSALGDFA

-443 TSEQFAQMWENNPA
+443 TSEQFAQMWKNNPA

-465 GLGGMNDEGM
+465 GLGSMNDEGI
-475 GAIATLNEIGITELR
+475 GAIATLDEIGITELR

-506 DALTRANGA
+506 DALARANVA
-515 WEDNTALMTE
+515 WEENTALMTE
-525 SDMRLQTT
+525 SDTRLQTT

-558 IQTVVDGLGD
+558 IETVVKGLGD

-574 ALDDKTRRNIVT
+574 SLDDATRRNIVT
-586 WGLYAAAV
+586 WGLYAAAI
-594 GPALKVIGKIG
+594 GPALKVIGRIG

-614 FGKLSQRIGEAGA
+614 IGKLSQRIGEAGA
-627 AFRATG
+627 AFKATG

-700 NTSVTVSGDILNL
+700 DTNVTVSGDILSL

-740 KAVQAV
+740 KAVQEV
-746 YSLIDESLAAQKTN
+746 YNLIDKSLAAQKSS
-760 LDAQFAAGL
+760 LDEQFAAGL
-769 IDEGTYNTAIY
+769 IDEGTYNKAIA

-787 ALKGDLTGKA
+787 ALRGDLTGKA

-804 TELCNNNRAM
+804 TALCNNNRAM

-826 ESLGETADT
+826 ESLGETADK

-862 DQQKALEYVEILS
+862 DQQKALEYVEILAD
-875 NRKIQ
+875 RKIQ
-880 QIEADKKAL
+880 QIETDKKAL

-912 QKQTDALNAEADAID
+912 QEQTDALNAEADAIE

-937 DLSIL
+937 DLGIL
-942 ETGGITLDDLQRYIT
+942 EKGGISLDDLQRYIA
-957 LVDALKERGID
+957 LSEMLKKKNIDISDGLSWNEKLAASLGGDYLQDA
-968 VTNGFGF
+968 
-975 GEKTSI
+975 
-981 LNSRFQSWMSPGS
+981 
-994 NPIASYIDQI
+994 I
-1004 DEIIKK
+1004 DEIDAINKK

-1023 KKSLATLTE
+1023 KSSLATLTE

-1053 LTTQTE
+1053 LVTQTE
-1059 PAAEAMKQLETDTA
+1059 PAAEAMKQLETDTS

-1092 QLTDAMEGA
+1092 QLTDAMQGA
-1101 AAASR
+1101 ADAAKGV
-1106 EIFPKAF
+1106 FPDTF

-1120 VMYAQGLNVMAGFRN
+1120 IMYAQGLNVMAGFRN
-1135 GIMAGRSGVINA
+1135 GIMAGRSGVIAA
-1147 MRDAARAAVNAA
+1147 MRNAARAAVNAA
-1159 KQELDIHSPSRVFED
+1159 KQELDIHSPSRVFEN

-1193 KQAAAIKN
+1193 KQAAAIKS
-1201 ASRYLTDEAKGGA
+1201 ASRYLTSEAKGGA
-1214 ISGSNNRTYNS
+1214 MGGSNNRTYNS

-1236 VVNDKQ
+1236 IVNDKQ

-1253 LTRQKQRG
+1253 LTRQQQRG

>member
-21 KAIRLVNKEIKQAE
+21 KAIRLVNKEIRQAE

-75 LTGKLGTLNKR
+75 LTGKLNTLNKR

-110 YKNAVEETERAL
+110 YKNAVEETERAI
-122 AKARQGGDPLIV
+122 AKAQQGGDPLIV
-134 SGLEENLKHQK
+134 SGLEEKLKHQK

-171 TQYAITS
+171 TQYTITS

-213 WADKA
+213 WADNA
-218 RGTSEALNQFGGKL
+218 RGASEALNQFGGKL
-232 TKTVTAPIL
+232 TKTVTTPIL

-280 ASVIDMSKRLATSAA
+280 ASVIDMSKRLATGAA

-424 IAVATGSSALNDFA
+424 IAVSTGSSALDDFA

-465 GLGGMNDEGM
+465 GLGGMNDEGI

-506 DALTRANGA
+506 DALARANGA
-515 WEDNTALMTE
+515 WEENTALMTE

-558 IQTVVDGLGD
+558 IQAVVDGLGD

-675 DLSIDKSEID
+675 DLSIDKSEIE

-740 KAVQAV
+740 EAVQAV
-746 YSLIDESLAAQKTN
+746 YSLIDESLATQKAN

-769 IDEGTYNTAIY
+769 IDEDTYNTAID

-797 EAVTAYV
+797 EAVSAYV
-804 TELCNNNRAM
+804 TTLCDNNRAM

-826 ESLGETADT
+826 DSLGETADM

-843 TDYYKLAYEK
+843 IEYYKLAYEK
-853 TRLGYGDES
+853 TRLGYGDEN
-862 DQQKALEYVEILS
+862 DQQKALEYVEILAE
-875 NRKIQ
+875 RKKKE
-880 QIEADKKAL
+880 IEAERKAL
-889 EAVYAATT
+889 EETYAVTT
-897 EGASD
+897 EGESD

-907 QFQKL
+907 QLAKL
-912 QKQTDALNAEADAID
+912 KEQTDALNEQIDAIE

-942 ETGGITLDDLQRYIT
+942 EEGGITPEELERYIKALEKLEEWEIDASDGLSGIERAQAWSKSLIDKSDYT
-957 LVDALKERGID
+957 TQDAIDDIDAL
-968 VTNGFGF
+968 
-975 GEKTSI
+975 
-981 LNSRFQSWMSPGS
+981 
-994 NPIASYIDQI
+994 
-1004 DEIIKK
+1004 IKK
-1010 LDESGLLGEDSPL
+1010 LDESGLLKDDSPL
-1023 KKSLATLTE
+1023 KKSLATLIE

-1092 QLTDAMEGA
+1092 QLTGAMEGA

-1236 VVNDKQ
+1236 IVNDRQ

>member
-64 TLKGQTENVSA
+64 TLKGQTESMSA
-75 LTGKLGTLNKR
+75 LTGKLNTLNKR
-86 QQEQYEAYEK
+86 QQDQYTEYERLSAQYKAAKNDLLQYK
-96 SAAQY
+96 SAVEKTQ
-101 REAKADLLV
+101 KAL
-110 YKNAVEETERAL
+110 RL
-122 AKARQGGDPLIV
+122 AEQGGDPLLIE
-134 SGLEENLKHQK
+134 GLNKKL
-145 QEYADQE
+145 ADQTKEYQNQE
-152 KKVNQL
+152 KEVQKL
-158 ANATDKYAEKLGS
+158 ASSVDQYAAKLGS
-171 TQYAITS
+171 TQYTITS

-194 DELNKN
+194 DELRKH
-200 ENAWYKYGVAMQN
+200 ESAWYKYGVAMQN

-218 RGTSEALNQFGGKL
+218 RGTSEALNQFGGKM

-424 IAVATGSSALNDFA
+424 IAVSTGSSALDDFA

-515 WEDNTALMTE
+515 WEENTALMAE

-713 KEKFIGILNDGLPET
+713 KERFIGILNDGLPET
-728 QEIREGMQADVD
+728 QEIRDGMQADVD

-804 TELCNNNRAM
+804 TALCNNNRAM

-843 TDYYKLAYEK
+843 TEYYKLAYEK

-862 DQQKALEYVEILS
+862 DQQKALEYVEILAE
-875 NRKIQ
+875 RKKKE
-880 QIEADKKAL
+880 IEAERKAL
-889 EAVYAATT
+889 EEVYATTT
-897 EGASD
+897 EGESD

-907 QFQKL
+907 QLAKL
-912 QKQTDALNAEADAID
+912 KEQTDALNEQIDAIES
-927 RARAAAHGGI
+927 ARAAAHGGI

-942 ETGGITLDDLQRYIT
+942 EEGGITPEELERYAEAVKLLRDYGIEALDGLDKNERAGAWMGSIFDGSGNSLQDAINDI
-957 LVDALKERGID
+957 DAL
-968 VTNGFGF
+968 
-975 GEKTSI
+975 
-981 LNSRFQSWMSPGS
+981 
-994 NPIASYIDQI
+994 
-1004 DEIIKK
+1004 IKK
-1010 LDESGLLGEDSPL
+1010 LDESGLLKDDSPL

-1092 QLTDAMEGA
+1092 QLTDAMQGA

>member
-75 LTGKLGTLNKR
+75 LTGKLNTLNKR

-134 SGLEENLKHQK
+134 SGLEEKLKDQK

-171 TQYAITS
+171 TQYTITS

-194 DELNKN
+194 DELRKH

-218 RGTSEALNQFGGKL
+218 RGASEALNQFGGKL
-232 TKTVTAPIL
+232 TKTVTTPIL

-424 IAVATGSSALNDFA
+424 IAVSTGSSALDDFA

-515 WEDNTALMTE
+515 WEENAALMTE
-525 SDMRLQTT
+525 SDIRLQTT

-740 KAVQAV
+740 EAVQAV

-760 LDAQFAAGL
+760 LDAQFASGL

-804 TELCNNNRAM
+804 TALCDNNRAM

-826 ESLGETADT
+826 ESLGETADK

-862 DQQKALEYVEILS
+862 DQQKALEYVEILAE
-875 NRKIQ
+875 RKKKE
-880 QIEADKKAL
+880 IEAERKAL
-889 EAVYAATT
+889 EGTYAVTT
-897 EGASD
+897 EGASE

-907 QFQKL
+907 QLAKL
-912 QKQTDALNAEADAID
+912 KEQTDALNAEADAIE

-937 DLSIL
+937 DLGIL
-942 ETGGITLDDLQRYIT
+942 EQGGITIDDLERYT
-957 LVDALKERGID
+957 ELTDKLKQFGID
-968 VTNGFGF
+968 ISDG
-975 GEKTSI
+975 
-981 LNSRFQSWMSPGS
+981 LSWSEQV
-994 NPIASYIDQI
+994 AIDRGAQGRVKNALAEI
-1004 DEIIKK
+1004 DAIVKK
-1010 LDESGLLGEDSPL
+1010 LDGSGLLGEDSPL

-1092 QLTDAMEGA
+1092 QLTDAMQSA
-1101 AAASR
+1101 ADAAKGV
-1106 EIFPKAF
+1106 FPDTF

-1180 MKGFGKGFTDEAK
+1180 MKGFGKGFTEEAK

-1214 ISGSNNRTYNS
+1214 MSGSNNRTYNS

>member
-122 AKARQGGDPLIV
+122 AKARQDGDPLIV
-134 SGLEENLKHQK
+134 SGLEEKLKDQK

-171 TQYAITS
+171 TQYAITN

-232 TKTVTAPIL
+232 TKTVTTPIL

-424 IAVATGSSALNDFA
+424 IAVATGSSALDDFA

-515 WEDNTALMTE
+515 WEENAALMTE

-614 FGKLSQRIGEAGA
+614 FGKFSQRIGEAGA

-740 KAVQAV
+740 KAVEAV

-760 LDAQFAAGL
+760 LDAQFASGL

-804 TELCNNNRAM
+804 TALCNNNRAM

-826 ESLGETADT
+826 ESLGETADK

-862 DQQKALEYVEILS
+862 DQQKALEYVEIMAE
-875 NRKIQ
+875 RKKKE
-880 QIEADKKAL
+880 IESERKAL
-889 EAVYAATT
+889 EETYAVTT
-897 EGASD
+897 EGASE

-907 QFQKL
+907 QLAKL
-912 QKQTDALNAEADAID
+912 KEQTDALNAQIDAIE

-937 DLSIL
+937 DLGIL
-942 ETGGITLDDLQRYIT
+942 EQGGITLDDLREYIKLSKELERYNIDVSDG
-957 LVDALKERGID
+957 LNWDEKSRAWLDSNAGGDLQDKIDQLDAL
-968 VTNGFGF
+968 
-975 GEKTSI
+975 
-981 LNSRFQSWMSPGS
+981 
-994 NPIASYIDQI
+994 
-1004 DEIIKK
+1004 IKK
-1010 LDESGLLGEDSPL
+1010 LDESGLLGDDSPL

-1053 LTTQTE
+1053 LATQTE

-1092 QLTDAMEGA
+1092 QLTDAMQGA
-1101 AAASR
+1101 ADAAKGV
-1106 EIFPKAF
+1106 FPDTF

-1135 GIMAGRSGVINA
+1135 GIIAGRSGVINA
-1147 MRDAARAAVNAA
+1147 MRYAARAAVNAA

-1180 MKGFGKGFTDEAK
+1180 MKGFGKGFTNEAK

-1201 ASRYLTDEAKGGA
+1201 ASRYLTDEAKGSA
-1214 ISGSNNRTYNS
+1214 MSGSNNRTYNS

-1236 VVNDKQ
+1236 IVNDKQ

>member
-134 SGLEENLKHQK
+134 SGLEEKLKDQK

-171 TQYAITS
+171 TQYAITN

-194 DELNKN
+194 DELRKH

-218 RGTSEALNQFGGKL
+218 RGASEALNQFGGKL
-232 TKTVTAPIL
+232 TKTVTTPIL
-241 AAGAAAAKAGIDY
+241 AAGVAAAKAGIDY

-271 AEAFFAQLS
+271 AEAFFARLS

-424 IAVATGSSALNDFA
+424 IAVATGSSALDDFA

-515 WEDNTALMTE
+515 WEENAALMTE

-740 KAVQAV
+740 KAVEAV

-760 LDAQFAAGL
+760 LDAQFASGL

-804 TELCNNNRAM
+804 TALCNNNRAM

-826 ESLGETADT
+826 ESLGETADK

-862 DQQKALEYVEILS
+862 DQQKALEYVEILAE
-875 NRKIQ
+875 RKKKE
-880 QIEADKKAL
+880 IEAERKAL
-889 EAVYAATT
+889 EETYAVTT
-897 EGASD
+897 EGASE

-907 QFQKL
+907 QLSKL
-912 QKQTDALNAEADAID
+912 KEQTDALNAQIDAIEQ
-927 RARAAAHGGI
+927 ARAAAHGGI
-937 DLSIL
+937 DLGIL
-942 ETGGITLDDLQRYIT
+942 EQGGITLDDLREYIKLSKELERYNIDVSDG
-957 LVDALKERGID
+957 LNWDEKSRAWLDSNAGGDLQDKIDQLDAL
-968 VTNGFGF
+968 
-975 GEKTSI
+975 
-981 LNSRFQSWMSPGS
+981 
-994 NPIASYIDQI
+994 
-1004 DEIIKK
+1004 IKK
-1010 LDESGLLGEDSPL
+1010 LDESGLFGEDSPL

-1059 PAAEAMKQLETDTA
+1059 PAAEAMKRLETDTA

-1092 QLTDAMEGA
+1092 QLTDAMQSA
-1101 AAASR
+1101 ADAAKGV
-1106 EIFPKAF
+1106 FPDTF

-1180 MKGFGKGFTDEAK
+1180 MKGFGKGFTNEAK

-1201 ASRYLTDEAKGGA
+1201 ASRYLTDEAKDSA
-1214 ISGSNNRTYNS
+1214 MSGSNNRTYNS

-1236 VVNDKQ
+1236 IVNDKQ

>member
-75 LTGKLGTLNKR
+75 LTGKLNTLNKR
-86 QQEQYEAYEK
+86 QHEQYEAYEK

-122 AKARQGGDPLIV
+122 AKARQGGNPLIV
-134 SGLEENLKHQK
+134 SGLEEKLKDQK
-145 QEYADQE
+145 HEYAEQE

-171 TQYAITS
+171 TQYTITS

-194 DELNKN
+194 DELRKH
-200 ENAWYKYGVAMQN
+200 ESAWYKYGVAMQN

-232 TKTVTAPIL
+232 TKTVTTPIL

-271 AEAFFAQLS
+271 AEAFFARLS
-280 ASVIDMSKRLATSAA
+280 ASVIDMSKRLATGAA

-424 IAVATGSSALNDFA
+424 IAVSTGSSALDDFA

-515 WEDNTALMTE
+515 WEENTALMTE

-558 IQTVVDGLGD
+558 IQAVVDGLGD

-675 DLSIDKSEID
+675 DLSINKSEID
-685 SYKIDAQSL
+685 SYKIDAQGL

-700 NTSVTVSGDILNL
+700 DTSVTVSGDILNL

-740 KAVQAV
+740 KAVSDV
-746 YSLIDESLAAQKTN
+746 YSLIDESLATQKTN

-769 IDEGTYNTAIY
+769 IDEGTYNTAID

-797 EAVTAYV
+797 DAVSAYV
-804 TELCNNNRAM
+804 TALCDNNRAM

-826 ESLGETADT
+826 ESLGETADK

-862 DQQKALEYVEILS
+862 DQQKALEYVEILAE
-875 NRKIQ
+875 RKKKE
-880 QIEADKKAL
+880 IEAERKAL
-889 EAVYAATT
+889 EGTYAVTT
-897 EGASD
+897 EGASE

-907 QFQKL
+907 QLAKL
-912 QKQTDALNAEADAID
+912 KEQTDALNAEADAIE

-937 DLSIL
+937 DLGIL
-942 ETGGITLDDLQRYIT
+942 EQGGITIDDLERYT
-957 LVDALKERGID
+957 ELTDKLKQFGID
-968 VTNGFGF
+968 ISDGLSWSEQV
-975 GEKTSI
+975 SI
-981 LNSRFQSWMSPGS
+981 DRGAQGRVKNAL
-994 NPIASYIDQI
+994 AEIDA
-1004 DEIIKK
+1004 IIKK

-1032 SGVVSEDDLTN
+1032 SGVVNEEDLSN

-1092 QLTDAMEGA
+1092 QLTDAMQSA
-1101 AAASR
+1101 ADAAKGV
-1106 EIFPKAF
+1106 FPDTF

-1120 VMYAQGLNVMAGFRN
+1120 VMYAQGVNVMAGFRN

-1180 MKGFGKGFTDEAK
+1180 MKGFGKGFTEEAK

-1201 ASRYLTDEAKGGA
+1201 ASRYLTDEAKGGT

-1236 VVNDKQ
+1236 IVNDKQ

>member
-21 KAIRLVNKEIKQAE
+21 KAIRLVNKEIRQAE

-75 LTGKLGTLNKR
+75 LTGKLNTLNKR
-86 QQEQYEAYEK
+86 QQEQYTEYERI
-96 SAAQY
+96 SAQY
-101 REAKADLLV
+101 RDAKADLLV
-110 YKNAVEETERAL
+110 YKDAVEQTQKALKKAQASGDQQAIAVWTDELDTQTEL
-122 AKARQGGDPLIV
+122 YK
-134 SGLEENLKHQK
+134 E
-145 QEYADQE
+145 QE
-152 KKVNQL
+152 KKVEKL
-158 ANATDKYAEKLGS
+158 ASGVDKYAEKLGS
-171 TQYAITS
+171 TQYAITN

-218 RGTSEALNQFGGKL
+218 RGASEAVSQFGGKL
-232 TKTVTAPIL
+232 TKTITTPIL

-262 KTVNVTSGD
+262 KTVSVTSGD
-271 AEAFFAQLS
+271 AEAFFAKLS
-280 ASVIDMSKRLATSAA
+280 DSVIDMSKRLATGAA

-302 IAGQMGIE
+302 IAGQLGIE
-310 NDALESFTETIV
+310 NDELESFTETIV
-322 RLGMSTNLAGA
+322 RLGMSTNLAGE

-348 AQSRFSNMGA
+348 AQSKFSNMGA
-358 TLVDLGNNFATT
+358 TLVDLGNSFATT
-370 EADIMEMAV
+370 EADIMAMAT

-400 ALSSLGLEAEA
+400 ALSSLGLESEA

-424 IAVATGSSALNDFA
+424 TAVATGSSALNDFA

-443 TSEQFAQMWENNPA
+443 TSEQFAEMWKNNPA

-465 GLGGMNDEGM
+465 GLGQMNDEGV
-475 GAIATLNEIGITELR
+475 GAIATLDEIGITELR

-498 ANATDLIS
+498 ANATGLIS
-506 DALTRANGA
+506 DALARANVA
-515 WEDNTALMTE
+515 WEENTALMTE
-525 SDMRLQTT
+525 SDTRLQTT

-558 IQTVVDGLGD
+558 IETVVKGLGD

-574 ALDDKTRRNIVT
+574 SLDDTTRRNIVT

-594 GPALKVIGKIG
+594 GPTLKVLGRIG
-605 TTVTGAIGT
+605 TTATGAIST

-627 AFRATG
+627 AFKATG

-700 NTSVTVSGDILNL
+700 DTNVTVSGDILSL

-740 KAVQAV
+740 EAVQEV
-746 YSLIDESLAAQKTN
+746 YNLIDESLAAKKSS
-760 LDAQFAAGL
+760 LDEQFAAGL
-769 IDEGTYNTAIY
+769 IDEDTYNQAIA

-804 TELCNNNRAM
+804 AALCANNRAM
-814 TDEEIATLNALL
+814 TDEEIDTLNALL
-826 ESLGETADT
+826 DSLGETADK

-843 TDYYKLAYEK
+843 IDYYKLAYEK

-862 DQQKALEYVEILS
+862 DQQRALEYVEILAE
-875 NRKIQ
+875 RKKQ
-880 QIEADKKAL
+880 EIEAERKAL
-889 EAVYAATT
+889 EEVYAATT
-897 EGASD
+897 EGESD

-912 QKQTDALNAEADAID
+912 QEQTDALNAQADAIE

-937 DLSIL
+937 DLGIL
-942 ETGGITLDDLQRYIT
+942 EKGGISLDDLQRYIA
-957 LVDALKERGID
+957 LSEMLKKKNIDISDGLSWNEKLAASLGGDYLQDA
-968 VTNGFGF
+968 
-975 GEKTSI
+975 
-981 LNSRFQSWMSPGS
+981 
-994 NPIASYIDQI
+994 I
-1004 DEIIKK
+1004 DEIDAINKK

-1023 KKSLATLTE
+1023 KASLATLTE
-1032 SGVVSEDDLTN
+1032 NGVVNEDDLTN

-1053 LTTQTE
+1053 LVTQTE
-1059 PAAEAMKQLETDTA
+1059 PAAEAMKQLEADTA

-1092 QLTDAMEGA
+1092 QLTDAMQGA
-1101 AAASR
+1101 ADSAKGV
-1106 EIFPKAF
+1106 FPTAF

-1120 VMYAQGLNVMAGFRN
+1120 IMYAQGLNVMAGFRN
-1135 GIMAGRSGVINA
+1135 GIIAGKSGVINA
-1147 MRDAARAAVNAA
+1147 MRNAARAAVNAA
-1159 KQELDIHSPSRVFED
+1159 KQELDIHSPSRVFEN

-1193 KQAAAIKN
+1193 KQAAAIKS
-1201 ASRYLTDEAKGGA
+1201 ASRYLTGEAKGGA
-1214 ISGSNNRTYNS
+1214 MGGSNNRTYTS

-1236 VVNDKQ
+1236 IVNDKQ

>member
-21 KAIRLVNKEIKQAE
+21 KAIRLVNKEIRQAE

-64 TLKGQTENVSA
+64 TLKGQTESVSA
-75 LTGKLGTLNKR
+75 LTGKLNTLNKR
-86 QQEQYEAYEK
+86 QQDQYTEYERISAQYKAAKNDLLQYK
-96 SAAQY
+96 SAVEKTQ
-101 REAKADLLV
+101 KAL
-110 YKNAVEETERAL
+110 RL
-122 AKARQGGDPLIV
+122 AEQGGDPLLIE
-134 SGLEENLKHQK
+134 GLNKKL
-145 QEYADQE
+145 ADQTKEYKNQE
-152 KKVNQL
+152 KEVQKL
-158 ANATDKYAEKLGS
+158 ANSVDQYAAKLGS
-171 TQYAITS
+171 TQYTITS

-194 DELNKN
+194 DELRKH
-200 ENAWYKYGVAMQN
+200 ESAWYKYGVAMQN

-232 TKTVTAPIL
+232 TKTVTTPIL

-271 AEAFFAQLS
+271 AEAFFARLS
-280 ASVIDMSKRLATSAA
+280 ASVIDMSKRLATGAA

-424 IAVATGSSALNDFA
+424 IAVSTGSSALDDFA

-515 WEDNTALMTE
+515 WEENAALMTE

-568 AVKWFG
+568 AVKWFS

-728 QEIREGMQADVD
+728 QEIRDGMQADVD

-804 TELCNNNRAM
+804 TALCNNNRAM

-826 ESLGETADT
+826 ESLGETADK

-862 DQQKALEYVEILS
+862 DQQKALEYVEILAE
-875 NRKIQ
+875 RKKKE
-880 QIEADKKAL
+880 IEAERKAL
-889 EAVYAATT
+889 EGTYAVTT
-897 EGASD
+897 EGASE

-907 QFQKL
+907 QLAKL
-912 QKQTDALNAEADAID
+912 KEQTDALNAEADAIE

-937 DLSIL
+937 DLGIL
-942 ETGGITLDDLQRYIT
+942 EQGGITIDDLERYT
-957 LVDALKERGID
+957 ELTDKLKQFGID
-968 VTNGFGF
+968 ISDGLSLSEQV
-975 GEKTSI
+975 
-981 LNSRFQSWMSPGS
+981 
-994 NPIASYIDQI
+994 AIDRGAQGRVKNALAEI
-1004 DEIIKK
+1004 DAIVKK

-1059 PAAEAMKQLETDTA
+1059 PAAEAMKRLETDTA

-1092 QLTDAMEGA
+1092 QLTDAMQGA
-1101 AAASR
+1101 ADAAKGV
-1106 EIFPKAF
+1106 FPDTF

-1135 GIMAGRSGVINA
+1135 GIIAGRSGVINA
-1147 MRDAARAAVNAA
+1147 MREAARAAVNAA

-1180 MKGFGKGFTDEAK
+1180 MKGFGKGFTEEAK

-1201 ASRYLTDEAKGGA
+1201 ASRYLTDEANGGA

>member
-1 MSDSVRSLVVSLYL
+1 
-15 DSGKFD
+15 
-21 KAIRLVNKEIKQAE
+21 
-35 SEFKLAGAGVKDFEK
+35 
-50 TLKGVDAKAEMLRK
+50 
-64 TLKGQTENVSA
+64 
-75 LTGKLGTLNKR
+75 
-86 QQEQYEAYEK
+86 
-96 SAAQY
+96 
-101 REAKADLLV
+101 
-110 YKNAVEETERAL
+110 
-122 AKARQGGDPLIV
+122 
-134 SGLEENLKHQK
+134 
-145 QEYADQE
+145 
-152 KKVNQL
+152 
-158 ANATDKYAEKLGS
+158 
-171 TQYAITS
+171 
-178 TTAALN
+178 
-184 EQKAAMKETG
+184 
-194 DELNKN
+194 
-200 ENAWYKYGVAMQN
+200 
-213 WADKA
+213 
-218 RGTSEALNQFGGKL
+218 
-232 TKTVTAPIL
+232 
-241 AAGAAAAKAGIDY
+241 
-254 EDAFAGVR
+254 
-262 KTVNVTSGD
+262 
-271 AEAFFAQLS
+271 
-280 ASVIDMSKRLATSAA
+280 
-295 DISEVMA
+295 
-302 IAGQMGIE
+302 
-310 NDALESFTETIV
+310 
-322 RLGMSTNLAGA
+322 
-333 EAASAMAKFA
+333 
-343 NITGM
+343 
-348 AQSRFSNMGA
+348 
-358 TLVDLGNNFATT
+358 
-370 EADIMEMAV
+370 
-379 RIGAAGKQVGLT
+379 
-391 EPQILGFSA
+391 
-400 ALSSLGLEAEA
+400 
-411 GGSAFS
+411 
-417 KALRKME
+417 
-424 IAVATGSSALNDFA
+424 
-438 RVAGM
+438 
-443 TSEQFAQMWENNPA
+443 
-457 EAFQAFIV
+457 
-465 GLGGMNDEGM
+465 MNDEGM

-515 WEDNTALMTE
+515 WEENAALMTE

-558 IQTVVDGLGD
+558 IQAVVDGLGD

-675 DLSIDKSEID
+675 DLSIDKSEIE

-700 NTSVTVSGDILNL
+700 DTSVTVSGDILNL

-728 QEIREGMQADVD
+728 QEIREGMQTDVD
-740 KAVQAV
+740 NAVQAV

-804 TELCNNNRAM
+804 TTLCSNNRAM

-826 ESLGETADT
+826 ESLGETADK

-862 DQQKALEYVEILS
+862 DQQKALEYVEILAE
-875 NRKIQ
+875 RKKKE
-880 QIEADKKAL
+880 IEAERKAL
-889 EAVYAATT
+889 EETYAVTT
-897 EGASD
+897 EGASE

-907 QFQKL
+907 QLAKL
-912 QKQTDALNAEADAID
+912 KEQTDALNAQIDAIEQ
-927 RARAAAHGGI
+927 ARAAAHGGI
-937 DLSIL
+937 DLGIL
-942 ETGGITLDDLQRYIT
+942 EQGGITIDDLERYTELI
-957 LVDALKERGID
+957 DKLKQFGID
-968 VTNGFGF
+968 ISDGLSWSEQV
-975 GEKTSI
+975 SI
-981 LNSRFQSWMSPGS
+981 DRGAQGRVKNAL
-994 NPIASYIDQI
+994 AEIDAI
-1004 DEIIKK
+1004 VKK

-1159 KQELDIHSPSRVFED
+1159 KQELDIHSPSRVFEN

-1180 MKGFGKGFTDEAK
+1180 MKGFGKGFTEEAK

-1214 ISGSNNRTYNS
+1214 MSRSNNRTYNS

-1236 VVNDKQ
+1236 IVNDKQ

>member
-50 TLKGVDAKAEMLRK
+50 TLKGVDAKADMLRK

-75 LTGKLGTLNKR
+75 LTGKLNTLNKR
-86 QQEQYEAYEK
+86 QQEQYTEYERI
-96 SAAQY
+96 SAQY

-110 YKNAVEETERAL
+110 YKDAIEQTQRAL
-122 AKARQGGDPLIV
+122 KQAEQGGDPLLIEA
-134 SGLEENLKHQK
+134 LNEKL
-145 QEYADQE
+145 ADQTQLYKEQE
-152 KKVNQL
+152 KEVEKL
-158 ANATDKYAEKLGS
+158 ASGVDKYAEKLGS
-171 TQYAITS
+171 TQYAITN

-194 DELNKN
+194 DELNKH

-218 RGTSEALNQFGGKL
+218 RGASEAVSQFGGKL
-232 TKTVTAPIL
+232 TKTITTPIL

-262 KTVNVTSGD
+262 KTVSVTSGD
-271 AEAFFAQLS
+271 AEAFFAKLS
-280 ASVIDMSKRLATSAA
+280 DSVIDMSKRLATGAA

-302 IAGQMGIE
+302 IAGQLGIE
-310 NDALESFTETIV
+310 NDELESFTETII
-322 RLGMSTNLAGA
+322 RLGMSTNIAGE

-348 AQSRFSNMGA
+348 AQSKFSNMGA
-358 TLVDLGNNFATT
+358 TLVDLGNSFATT
-370 EADIMEMAV
+370 EADIMAMAT

-400 ALSSLGLEAEA
+400 ALSSLGLESEA

-424 IAVATGSSALNDFA
+424 TAVATGSSALNDFA

-443 TSEQFAQMWENNPA
+443 TSEQFAAMWKNNPA

-465 GLGGMNDEGM
+465 GLGQMNDEGV
-475 GAIATLNEIGITELR
+475 GAIATLDEIGITELR

-498 ANATDLIS
+498 ANATGLIS
-506 DALTRANGA
+506 DALARANVA
-515 WEDNTALMTE
+515 WEENTALMTE
-525 SDMRLQTT
+525 SDTRLQTT

-558 IQTVVDGLGD
+558 IETVVKGLGD

-574 ALDDKTRRNIVT
+574 SLDDATRRNIVT
-586 WGLYAAAV
+586 WGLYAAAI
-594 GPALKVIGKIG
+594 GPALKAIGRIG

-614 FGKLSQRIGEAGA
+614 IGKLSQRIGEAGA
-627 AFRATG
+627 AFKATG

-644 SGGMLVAG
+644 SGGMLAAG

-700 NTSVTVSGDILNL
+700 DTNVTVSGDILSL

-740 KAVQAV
+740 KAVQEV
-746 YSLIDESLAAQKTN
+746 YNLIDKSLAAQKSS
-760 LDAQFAAGL
+760 LDEQFAAGL
-769 IDEGTYNTAIY
+769 IDEGTYNKAIA

-797 EAVTAYV
+797 EAVAAYV
-804 TELCNNNRAM
+804 TALCSNNRAM

-826 ESLGETADT
+826 ESLGETADK

-843 TDYYKLAYEK
+843 IDYYKLAYEK

-862 DQQKALEYVEILS
+862 DQQKALEYVEILAE
-875 NRKIQ
+875 RKKKE
-880 QIEADKKAL
+880 IESERKAL
-889 EAVYAATT
+889 EETYAVTT

-907 QFQKL
+907 QLAKL
-912 QKQTDALNAEADAID
+912 KEQTDALNEQIDAIE

-937 DLSIL
+937 DLRIL
-942 ETGGITLDDLQRYIT
+942 EQGGITIDDLERYT
-957 LVDALKERGID
+957 ELTDKLKQFGID
-968 VTNGFGF
+968 ISDG
-975 GEKTSI
+975 
-981 LNSRFQSWMSPGS
+981 LSRSEQV
-994 NPIASYIDQI
+994 AIDRGAQGRVKNALAEI
-1004 DEIIKK
+1004 DAIIKK
-1010 LDESGLLGEDSPL
+1010 LDESGLLKDDSPL
-1023 KKSLATLTE
+1023 KSSLATLTE

-1053 LTTQTE
+1053 LVTQTE

-1092 QLTDAMEGA
+1092 QLTDAMQDA
-1101 AAASR
+1101 ADSAKDV
-1106 EIFPKAF
+1106 FPTAF

-1120 VMYAQGLNVMAGFRN
+1120 IMYAQGLNVMAGFRN
-1135 GIMAGRSGVINA
+1135 GIIAGRSGVINA
-1147 MRDAARAAVNAA
+1147 MRNAARAAVNAA
-1159 KQELDIHSPSRVFED
+1159 KQELDIHSPSRVFEN

-1193 KQAAAIKN
+1193 KQAAAIKS
-1201 ASRYLTDEAKGGA
+1201 ASRYLTSEAKGGA
-1214 ISGSNNRTYNS
+1214 MGGSNNRTYNS

-1236 VVNDKQ
+1236 IVNDKQ

>member
-50 TLKGVDAKAEMLRK
+50 TLNGVDAKAEMLRK
-64 TLKGQTENVSA
+64 TLKGQTESVSA
-75 LTGKLGTLNKR
+75 LTGKLNTLNKR
-86 QQEQYEAYEK
+86 QQDQYTEYERLSAQYKAAKNDLLQYK
-96 SAAQY
+96 SAVEKTQ
-101 REAKADLLV
+101 KAL
-110 YKNAVEETERAL
+110 RL
-122 AKARQGGDPLIV
+122 AEQGGDPLLIE
-134 SGLEENLKHQK
+134 GLNKKL
-145 QEYADQE
+145 ADQTKEYQNQE
-152 KKVNQL
+152 KEVQKL
-158 ANATDKYAEKLGS
+158 ASSVDQYAAKLGS
-171 TQYAITS
+171 TQYTITS

-194 DELNKN
+194 DELRKH
-200 ENAWYKYGVAMQN
+200 ESAWYKYGVAMQN

-218 RGTSEALNQFGGKL
+218 RGTSEALNQFGGKM

-515 WEDNTALMTE
+515 WEENTALMAE

-694 EADIDV
+694 EAEIDV
-700 NTSVTVSGDILNL
+700 DTSVTVSGDILNL

-787 ALKGDLTGKA
+787 ALKSDLTGKA

-804 TELCNNNRAM
+804 TALCNNNRAM

-826 ESLGETADT
+826 ESLGETADK

-862 DQQKALEYVEILS
+862 DQQKALEYVEIMAE
-875 NRKIQ
+875 RKKKE
-880 QIEADKKAL
+880 IEAERKAL
-889 EAVYAATT
+889 EDTYAVTT
-897 EGASD
+897 EGASE

-907 QFQKL
+907 QLAKL
-912 QKQTDALNAEADAID
+912 KEQTDALNEQVDAIES
-927 RARAAAHGGI
+927 ARAAAHGGI
-937 DLSIL
+937 DLGIL
-942 ETGGITLDDLQRYIT
+942 EQGGITIDDLREYIK
-957 LVDALKERGID
+957 LSKELERSNID
-968 VTNGFGF
+968 VSDGLSWD
-975 GEKTSI
+975 EKI
-981 LNSRFQSWMSPGS
+981 RAWMDS
-994 NPIASYIDQI
+994 NAGGDLQEKIDAI
-1004 DEIIKK
+1004 DAINKK
-1010 LDESGLLGEDSPL
+1010 LDESGLFGEDSPL

-1059 PAAEAMKQLETDTA
+1059 PAAEAMKRLETDTA

-1078 ILPGAAQAVTDTES
+1078 ILPGAAQAVTNTES
-1092 QLTDAMEGA
+1092 QLTDAMQSA
-1101 AAASR
+1101 ADAAKGV
-1106 EIFPKAF
+1106 FPDTF
-1113 DMHSPSR
+1113 DMHSESR
-1120 VMYAQGLNVMAGFRN
+1120 VTYAQGLNVMAGFRN
-1135 GIMAGRSGVINA
+1135 GIIAGRSGVINA
-1147 MRDAARAAVNAA
+1147 MINAARAAVNAA
-1159 KQELDIHSPSRVFED
+1159 EQELDINSPSGVFED
-1174 EIGAMA
+1174 DIGVMS
-1180 MKGFGKGFTDEAK
+1180 MKGFGNGVTKESK
-1193 KQAAAIKN
+1193 KQAAVIKN
-1201 ASRYLTDEAKGGA
+1201 AFRYLTDEAKGSA

-1236 VVNDKQ
+1236 IVNDKQ